1 MQTKSTSYGKKL
13 LALMLSLLMLVSV
26 LPVSAWAAADAKPE
40 KITLV
45 GSSDAL
51 EYEFSR
57 YVEYTAS
64 FENIP
69 LYKVYVPTGTKTV
82 QLYGT
87 VYVNTSSGSSYV
99 SEADFAE
106 WMPGFEYWDPAAVG
120 SSAPYTIETRTG
132 SNQTK
137 NLSYVKTAS
146 GWANGSNSY
155 LLEFVEKDDSPAA
168 PAPVLTADLSTAAVT
183 YTCGDKANAL
193 AVQATGSGT
202 LSYQWQVSTTSA
214 TDGFEDITDATQ
226 SSYTPSTEAPG
237 SFWYRVVVTNT
248 VAGNKPTSV
257 TSAVAPVTVNVPEGM
272 RQVKIIT
279 SQGRGTGMTLT
290 LKDAAGQPVS
300 IPADTSGDYNVY
312 EFLTAPGVYTYEAR
326 DTVRGSEYLLG
337 TGTLTVT
344 EGTGEQT
351 FELYLVYVYAV
362 KSGWTADDFTTEV
375 KAADGTVMTP
385 GKPHQFASYVGY
397 PYLMV
402 PGTYTWSIQPSEAR
416 AAEGYQATQ
425 PARETL
431 KTASGAA
438 LWSATPTQIVN
449 TDFVVP
455 KGAHVVMTG
464 IPSTTYGQ
472 GALVAASA
480 DLTGD
485 DSDVYTFR
493 LVAGSSYIYRA
504 TGDGLVT
511 NASMFKFDGST
522 SRYDLTKTMT
532 GDPKAILRD
541 EKSDA
546 ADIRLN
552 GVDYTGSVA
561 LTVGGMKQLRPLRMF
576 QIANNSSTGMR
587 GSTLEPVFHYTALD
601 VDGTNVVSVDDS
613 GRITANSAGTAIVLV
628 TYDAMYVADSGWY
641 INKNKTFGA
650 IWPENTG
657 VVVVEVGKNAANGPD
672 ANMTINNG
680 DRKVAGN
687 KLDAEADVLYYTN
700 DSGCQYTFQPASG
713 STVTL
718 LRPTLTETAMTY
730 TGGFGTDGVTTK
742 GGDVTLTLTE
752 GKNIV
757 KISKDGADTYQ
768 VITVKK
774 AGVVITNKTDPT
786 RDILPGDTVTV
797 QLTGVYHPANTMANL
812 YNLYAYTS
820 YTDPGSNDTV
830 TGYKNLFQ
838 RHLFDRADGD
848 SCRTVEVKIPADW
861 DADEPYVLTDG
872 VLNFYGNGKDIGSH
886 RNSLPDL
893 STNVPNSYSSF
904 ALGALPDITIPVV
917 KPNTA
922 DVTFSVKDDSGNAIN
937 SCTIQLTNS
946 SNDTVTIHA
955 TAASATRTLASG
967 KWSYV
972 VTKEGYLPAKG
983 TLTVVGGE
991 DQAVNVELP
1000 LVTAI
1005 QVKTLPK
1012 KTVYTEGDT
1021 LNTAGLVV
1029 QAVTKRGT
1037 SALTSDQYTLS
1048 PSLLETVGQQAITVT
1063 FGQLTTTFE
1072 VTVRED
1078 IVTLE
1083 TTLEDGITQ
1092 RNSRMT
1098 FDIFAKDGDG
1108 NKLPANEVT
1117 VLLNGDPVSVNW
1129 DDDTKT
1135 SYTLHFTKEG
1145 ENTVEIKAHKSS
1157 LTYTITYVKAEPG
1170 DVVGKAV
1177 FTVEALSL
1185 GGGYIIEPCY
1195 VDIIEGEN
1203 AAQAL
1208 ARLLEERGFTYSNTG
1223 SLESGFYLS
1232 HIQGD
1237 ALAGIDPTGDSIP
1250 QALREKLEEKNF
1262 DIQTRTDETSLG
1274 EFDYTS
1280 ASGWMYCLK
1289 NVFPNVGFADSYL
1302 SEGDVVRVQFT
1313 VAYGSDIGGGFAMGS
1328 GDSAGY
1334 FDMANK
1340 DALTRRVA
1348 AINAE
1353 IEANPYYLEQNCL
1366 TKAYDAAMDVLT
1378 TLYVSQADV
1387 DAALADLPDPPVGH
1401 QLTSVEKVP
1410 ATCETAGVEAYWKCS
1425 VCGKLFSDA
1434 EGKTETT
1441 LEKLAIPATGHAYG
1455 EPVWKWNDDFTASA
1469 TFTCAN
1475 DTTHVETVNAAVTN
1489 EVTTEATCKA
1499 DGVRTYTAKVT
1510 FEGEEYTDTKT
1521 EVIPATGHAYGA
1533 PVWKWN
1539 DDFTASATFTCD
1551 NDASHVEKV
1560 DATVSSEVTEGSCE
1574 VGGTR
1579 TYTAKVTFEGKEYTD
1594 TKTEVIPA
1602 AGHTLTAV
1610 AEVPATCETAGVKA
1624 HWKCEVCGKLF
1635 SDAGGKT
1642 GTTLEKLAIPAT
1654 GHAYGAPVWKW
1665 NDDFTASATF
1675 TCGNDAS
1682 HVKTVNAAVTNEV
1695 TTAAT
1700 CKADG
1705 VRTYTAKVTF
1715 EGKEYTDTK
1724 TEVIPATGHAYGAPV
1739 WKWNDD
1745 FTASAT
1751 FTCGNDTSHVKN
1763 VTATVTNAVTTE
1775 ATCKADGV
1783 RTYTAK
1789 VTFEGK
1795 EYTDTKTE
1803 TLPATGHAY
1812 GEPVWSWTDGFEAT
1826 ATFTCANNDAH
1837 VKNVTA
1843 TVTNA
1848 VTTEAT
1854 CESTGVRTYTAKVT
1868 FEDKE
1873 YTDTKT
1879 EVIPALGHDYKD
1891 GKCSRCGAEEPT
1903 TPVEPGKPG
1912 EPSQPTQPEKPTT
1925 PDTPATGDSSNMTA
1939 LWVVLAVAGLGIIA
1953 LVVLLVTK
1961 RKSKKD

>member
-51 EYEFSR
+51 DYEFSR

-214 TDGFEDITDATQ
+214 ADGFEDITDATQ

-272 RQVKIIT
+272 RQVKITT
-279 SQGRGTGMTLT
+279 SKGRGTGMTLT

-300 IPADTSGDYNVY
+300 IPADTSGSYAVY
-312 EFLTAPGVYTYEAR
+312 EFLTAPGTYTYEAR

-385 GKPHQFASYVGY
+385 GEPHQFASYVGY
-397 PYLMV
+397 PYLMA
-402 PGTYTWSIQPSEAR
+402 PGTYTWSVQPSEAR
-416 AAEGYQATQ
+416 AAEGYQASQ
-425 PARETL
+425 PTSQKLTGSASWSVTL
-431 KTASGAA
+431 
-438 LWSATPTQIVN
+438 PQIVS

-455 KGAHVVMTG
+455 KGGRVVMHS
-464 IPSTTYGQ
+464 IPATTYGQ

-493 LVAGSSYIYRA
+493 LKAGSSYIYQA

-511 NASMFKFDGST
+511 ATGMFKST
-522 SRYDLTKTMT
+522 GATTRYDLTKTMT

-576 QIANNSSTGMR
+576 QISNSYAAGSR
-587 GSTLEPVFHYTALD
+587 GSTLEPAFHYTALD

-613 GRITANSAGTAIVLV
+613 GRITANSAGTAVVLV
-628 TYDAMYVADSGWY
+628 TYDAMYVTDCGWD

-657 VVVVEVGKNAANGPD
+657 VVVVEVGENAANGPD

-687 KLDAEADVLYYTN
+687 KLDAEADVLYYTG
-700 DSGCQYTFQPASG
+700 DDGCQYTFRPAAG

-812 YNLYAYTS
+812 YSLFAYVS
-820 YTDPGSNDTV
+820 YTDPGSSATV
-830 TGYKNLFQ
+830 TGDKYFYQ

-861 DADEPYVLTDG
+861 DADEPYVLTNG
-872 VLNFYGNGKDIGSH
+872 VLSFYGNGKDIGSH

-893 STNVPNSYSSF
+893 STSVPNSYSSF
-904 ALGALPDITIPVV
+904 KLGALPDITIPVV

-946 SNDTVTIHA
+946 RNDTVTINA

-967 KWSYV
+967 EWSYV

-1048 PSLLETVGQQAITVT
+1048 PTLLETVGQQTITVT
-1063 FGQLTTTFE
+1063 FGQLTATFE

-1098 FDIFAKDGDG
+1098 FDVFAKDGDG

-1145 ENTVEIKAHKSS
+1145 ENTVVVKAHKSS
-1157 LTYTITYVKAEPG
+1157 VTYTITYVKAEPG

-1208 ARLLEERGFTYSNTG
+1208 ARLLEEKGFTYDNTG

-1237 ALAGIDPTGDSIP
+1237 ALADIDPTGDSIP
-1250 QALREKLEEKNF
+1250 QALREKLEEKGF
-1262 DIQTRTDETSLG
+1262 DIQTRTDESSLG

-1280 ASGWMYCLK
+1280 GSGWMYCQK

-1313 VAYGSDIGGGFAMGS
+1313 LALGSDIGGGYAMGT
-1328 GDSAGY
+1328 GGSAGY
-1334 FDMANK
+1334 YEVANK

-1366 TKAYDAAMDVLT
+1366 TNAYGAAMDVLT

-1401 QLTSVEKVP
+1401 QLTAVEKVP

-1455 EPVWKWNDDFTASA
+1455 
-1469 TFTCAN
+1469 
-1475 DTTHVETVNAAVTN
+1475 
-1489 EVTTEATCKA
+1489 
-1499 DGVRTYTAKVT
+1499 
-1510 FEGEEYTDTKT
+1510 
-1521 EVIPATGHAYGA
+1521 
-1533 PVWKWN
+1533 
-1539 DDFTASATFTCD
+1539 
-1551 NDASHVEKV
+1551 
-1560 DATVSSEVTEGSCE
+1560 
-1574 VGGTR
+1574 
-1579 TYTAKVTFEGKEYTD
+1579 
-1594 TKTEVIPA
+1594 
-1602 AGHTLTAV
+1602 
-1610 AEVPATCETAGVKA
+1610 
-1624 HWKCEVCGKLF
+1624 
-1635 SDAGGKT
+1635 
-1642 GTTLEKLAIPAT
+1642 
-1654 GHAYGAPVWKW
+1654 
-1665 NDDFTASATF
+1665 
-1675 TCGNDAS
+1675 
-1682 HVKTVNAAVTNEV
+1682 
-1695 TTAAT
+1695 
-1700 CKADG
+1700 
-1705 VRTYTAKVTF
+1705 
-1715 EGKEYTDTK
+1715 
-1724 TEVIPATGHAYGAPV
+1724 APV

-1751 FTCGNDTSHVKN
+1751 FTCGNDTSHVETVN
-1763 VTATVTNAVTTE
+1763 AAVTNEVTTA
-1775 ATCKADGV
+1775 ATCEVDGV

-1812 GEPVWSWTDGFEAT
+1812 GEPVWKWNDDFTAS
-1826 ATFTCANNDAH
+1826 ATFTCANDATH
-1837 VKNVTA
+1837 VETVNA
-1843 TVTNA
+1843 AVTNE

-1854 CESTGVRTYTAKVT
+1854 CEADGVRTYTAKVT
-1868 FEDKE
+1868 FEGKE

-1879 EVIPALGHDYKD
+1879 EVISATGHAYGTPVWKWNDDFTASATFTCGNDTSHVETVNATVTNEVTTEATCEVDGVRTYTAKVTFEGKDYTDTKTETLPATGHAYGEPVWSWTDGFKATATFTCANNAAHVENVTAIVTNEVTTAATCEADGVRTYTAKVTFEGKEYTDTKTEVIPATGHDTELVGAKDATCTEDGYTGDEVCKVCQTVVKQGEVIPALGHDYKD

-1903 TPVEPGKPG
+1903 TPVEPGKP
-1912 EPSQPTQPEKPTT
+1912 
-1925 PDTPATGDSSNMTA
+1925 ATGDSSTLVLWLA
-1939 LWVVLAVAGLGIIA
+1939 LLAVSGMA
-1953 LVVLLVTK
+1953 VTVIPSRKK
-1961 RKSKKD
+1961 RSR

>member
-26 LPVSAWAAADAKPE
+26 LPVSAWAAANAKPE

-51 EYEFSR
+51 EYEFVD
-57 YVEYTAS
+57 YLTFAWEDL
-64 FENIP
+64 P
-69 LYKVYVPTGTKTV
+69 HYKVYVPAGTKTV

-87 VYVNTSSGSSYV
+87 VYLDKAGSSGSGYTQKDGLNDWPPPV
-99 SEADFAE
+99 DYWTADQ
-106 WMPGFEYWDPAAVG
+106 VG
-120 SSAPYTIETRTG
+120 SSSPYTIETRTSG
-132 SNQTK
+132 YER
-137 NLSYVKTAS
+137 NLSLVKT
-146 GWANGSNSY
+146 SNY
-155 LLEFVEKDDSPAA
+155 ATTNTAYILEFVEKDDSPAA
-168 PAPVLTADLSTAAVT
+168 PAPVLAADLSTVAVT

-214 TDGFEDITDATQ
+214 ADGFEDITDATQ

-272 RQVKIIT
+272 RQVKITT

-290 LKDAAGQPVS
+290 LKDAAGQPVA
-300 IPADTSGDYNVY
+300 IPADTSGSYAVY
-312 EFLTAPGVYTYEAR
+312 EFLTAPGTYTYEAR

-362 KSGWTADDFTTEV
+362 KDGWTADDFTTEV

-385 GKPHQFASYVGY
+385 GEPHQFASYVGY

-416 AAEGYQATQ
+416 AAEGYQATR
-425 PARETL
+425 PASQKL
-431 KTASGAA
+431 KAASGAA

-455 KGAHVVMTG
+455 KGAHVVMTD

-472 GALVAASA
+472 GMLIPGDA

-493 LVAGSSYIYRA
+493 LVAGNSYIYRA

-511 NASMFKFDGST
+511 NASMFKST
-522 SRYDLTKTMT
+522 GATTRYDLTKTMT
-532 GDPKAILRD
+532 GDPKVILRD

-576 QIANNSSTGMR
+576 QIANNSYTGTR

-628 TYDAMYVADSGWY
+628 TYDAMYVADSGWS

-657 VVVVEVGKNAANGPD
+657 VVVVEVGKNAAAGPD

-687 KLDAEADVLYYTN
+687 KLDAEADVLYYTG
-700 DSGCQYTFQPASG
+700 DDGCQYTFRPAAG

-742 GGDVTLTLTE
+742 DGDVTLTLTE

-812 YNLYAYTS
+812 YCLYAYVS
-820 YTDPGSNDTV
+820 YTDPGSDDTV
-830 TGYKNLFQ
+830 TGYKDLFQ
-838 RHLFDRADGD
+838 RHLFDRADGND
-848 SCRTVEVKIPADW
+848 CRTVEVKIPADW

-893 STNVPNSYSSF
+893 STNVPNSYRSF

-967 KWSYV
+967 EWSYV

-1029 QAVTKRGT
+1029 QAVTKHGT
-1037 SALTSDQYTLS
+1037 SALTSGQYTLS
-1048 PSLLETVGQQAITVT
+1048 PTLLETVGQQTITVT
-1063 FGQLTTTFE
+1063 FGQLTATFE

-1098 FDIFAKDGDG
+1098 FDVFAKDGDG

-1145 ENTVEIKAHKSS
+1145 ENTVVVKAHKSS
-1157 LTYTITYVKAEPG
+1157 VTYTITYVKAEPG

-1208 ARLLEERGFTYSNTG
+1208 ARLLEEKGFTYDNTG

-1237 ALAGIDPTGDSIP
+1237 ALADIDPTGDSIP
-1250 QALREKLEEKNF
+1250 QALREKLEEKGF

-1280 ASGWMYCLK
+1280 GSGWMYCLK

-1313 VAYGSDIGGGFAMGS
+1313 LALGSDIGGGYAMGT
-1328 GDSAGY
+1328 GGSAGY
-1334 FDMANK
+1334 YEVANK

-1401 QLTSVEKVP
+1401 QLTAVEKVP
-1410 ATCETAGVEAYWKCS
+1410 ATCETAGVEAYWKCN

-1434 EGKTETT
+1434 EGKTE
-1441 LEKLAIPATGHAYG
+1441 
-1455 EPVWKWNDDFTASA
+1455 
-1469 TFTCAN
+1469 
-1475 DTTHVETVNAAVTN
+1475 
-1489 EVTTEATCKA
+1489 
-1499 DGVRTYTAKVT
+1499 
-1510 FEGEEYTDTKT
+1510 
-1521 EVIPATGHAYGA
+1521 
-1533 PVWKWN
+1533 
-1539 DDFTASATFTCD
+1539 
-1551 NDASHVEKV
+1551 
-1560 DATVSSEVTEGSCE
+1560 
-1574 VGGTR
+1574 
-1579 TYTAKVTFEGKEYTD
+1579 
-1594 TKTEVIPA
+1594 
-1602 AGHTLTAV
+1602 
-1610 AEVPATCETAGVKA
+1610 
-1624 HWKCEVCGKLF
+1624 
-1635 SDAGGKT
+1635 
-1642 GTTLEKLAIPAT
+1642 TTLEKLAIPAT

-1682 HVKTVNAAVTNEV
+1682 HVETVNATVTNAVTTEATCKADGVRTYTAKVTFEDKEYTDTKTEVIPATGHTYGAPVWKWNDDFTASATFTCSNDASHVETVNAAVTNEV
-1695 TTAAT
+1695 TTKATCEVDGVRTYTAKVTFEGKEYTDTKTETIAAIGHAYGEPVWKWNDDFKATATFTCANNASHVETVNAAVTNEVTTEATCKADGVRTYTAKVTFEGKEYTDAKMETIAATGHAYGAPVWKWNDDFTASATFTCGNDASHVETVNATVTNEVTTEATCEVDGVRTYTAKVTFEGKEYTDTKTETLPATGHAYGAPVWKWNDDFTASATFTCGNDASHVETVNAAVTNEVTTEAT

-1724 TEVIPATGHAYGAPV
+1724 TEVIPATSHDTELVGA
-1739 WKWNDD
+1739 KD
-1745 FTASAT
+1745 
-1751 FTCGNDTSHVKN
+1751 
-1763 VTATVTNAVTTE
+1763 
-1775 ATCKADGV
+1775 ATCTEDG
-1783 RTYTAK
+1783 YTGDEVCK
-1789 VTFEGK
+1789 ICQTV
-1795 EYTDTKTE
+1795 
-1803 TLPATGHAY
+1803 
-1812 GEPVWSWTDGFEAT
+1812 
-1826 ATFTCANNDAH
+1826 
-1837 VKNVTA
+1837 VKQ
-1843 TVTNA
+1843 
-1848 VTTEAT
+1848 
-1854 CESTGVRTYTAKVT
+1854 G
-1868 FEDKE
+1868 
-1873 YTDTKT
+1873 

-1903 TPVEPGKPG
+1903 TPVEPGKP
-1912 EPSQPTQPEKPTT
+1912 
-1925 PDTPATGDSSNMTA
+1925 ATGDSSTLVLWLA
-1939 LWVVLAVAGLGIIA
+1939 LLAISGMA
-1953 LVVLLVTK
+1953 VTVIPSRKK
-1961 RKSKKD
+1961 RSR

>member
-51 EYEFSR
+51 EYEFVD
-57 YVEYTAS
+57 YLTFAWED
-64 FENIP
+64 IP
-69 LYKVYVPTGTKTV
+69 HYKVTVPAGTKKV

-87 VYVNTSSGSSYV
+87 VYLDKASSSGSGYTQKDGLNDWPPPVDYWS
-99 SEADFAE
+99 ADE
-106 WMPGFEYWDPAAVG
+106 VG
-120 SSAPYTIETRTG
+120 SSAPYTIETRTSG
-132 SNQTK
+132 YEK
-137 NLSYVKTAS
+137 NLSLVKTR
-146 GWANGSNSY
+146 SY
-155 LLEFVEKDDSPAA
+155 ADTSSAYILEFVEKDDSPAA

-183 YTCGDKANAL
+183 YTCGDTANAL

-214 TDGFEDITDATQ
+214 ADGFEDITDATQ

-237 SFWYRVVVTNT
+237 SFWYRVVVTNA

-472 GALVAASA
+472 GTLIPGDA

-522 SRYDLTKTMT
+522 RRYDLTKTMT

-628 TYDAMYVADSGWY
+628 TYDAMYVADSGWS

-687 KLDAEADVLYYTN
+687 KLDAEADVLYYTD

-768 VITVKK
+768 VITAKK

-812 YNLYAYTS
+812 YNLYAYAS

-838 RHLFDRADGD
+838 RHLFDRADGND
-848 SCRTVEVKIPADW
+848 CRTVEVKIPADW

-893 STNVPNSYSSF
+893 STNVPYIGSYSSF

-922 DVTFSVKDDSGNAIN
+922 DVTFSMKDDSGNAID

-946 SNDTVTIHA
+946 SNDTVTINA

-991 DQAVNVELP
+991 DQAVNVELS

-1029 QAVTKRGT
+1029 QAVTRNGAST
-1037 SALTSDQYTLS
+1037 LSADQYTLS
-1048 PSLLETVGQQAITVT
+1048 PTLLETVGQQTITVT

-1098 FDIFAKDGDG
+1098 FDVFAKDGDG
-1108 NKLPANEVT
+1108 NKLPASEVT

-1145 ENTVEIKAHKSS
+1145 INTVVVKAHKAS

-1250 QALREKLEEKNF
+1250 QALREKLEEKSF

-1280 ASGWMYCLK
+1280 GSGWMYCLK

-1313 VAYGSDIGGGFAMGS
+1313 LAYGSDIGGGYAMGT
-1328 GDSAGY
+1328 GGSAGY
-1334 FDMANK
+1334 YEVANK

-1353 IEANPYYLEQNCL
+1353 IEKDAYYLEKNCL

-1401 QLTSVEKVP
+1401 KLTAVEKVP

-1441 LEKLAIPATGHAYG
+1441 LEKLAIPATGH
-1455 EPVWKWNDDFTASA
+1455 T
-1469 TFTCAN
+1469 
-1475 DTTHVETVNAAVTN
+1475 
-1489 EVTTEATCKA
+1489 
-1499 DGVRTYTAKVT
+1499 
-1510 FEGEEYTDTKT
+1510 
-1521 EVIPATGHAYGA
+1521 YGA

-1539 DDFTASATFTCD
+1539 DDFT
-1551 NDASHVEKV
+1551 
-1560 DATVSSEVTEGSCE
+1560 VT
-1574 VGGTR
+1574 
-1579 TYTAKVTFEGKEYTD
+1579 
-1594 TKTEVIPA
+1594 
-1602 AGHTLTAV
+1602 
-1610 AEVPATCETAGVKA
+1610 
-1624 HWKCEVCGKLF
+1624 
-1635 SDAGGKT
+1635 
-1642 GTTLEKLAIPAT
+1642 
-1654 GHAYGAPVWKW
+1654 
-1665 NDDFTASATF
+1665 ATF

-1682 HVKTVNAAVTNEV
+1682 HVKTVNATVTNE
-1695 TTAAT
+1695 
-1700 CKADG
+1700 
-1705 VRTYTAKVTF
+1705 
-1715 EGKEYTDTK
+1715 
-1724 TEVIPATGHAYGAPV
+1724 
-1739 WKWNDD
+1739 
-1745 FTASAT
+1745 
-1751 FTCGNDTSHVKN
+1751 
-1763 VTATVTNAVTTE
+1763 
-1775 ATCKADGV
+1775 
-1783 RTYTAK
+1783 
-1789 VTFEGK
+1789 
-1795 EYTDTKTE
+1795 
-1803 TLPATGHAY
+1803 
-1812 GEPVWSWTDGFEAT
+1812 
-1826 ATFTCANNDAH
+1826 
-1837 VKNVTA
+1837 
-1843 TVTNA
+1843 

-1868 FEDKE
+1868 FDGKD

-1912 EPSQPTQPEKPTT
+1912 DSGKPTTPEKPAEPSQPT
-1925 PDTPATGDSSNMTA
+1925 TPATGDSSNMTA

-1961 RKSKKD
+1961 RKNKKD

>member
-51 EYEFSR
+51 EYEFVD
-57 YVEYTAS
+57 YLTFAWED
-64 FENIP
+64 IP
-69 LYKVYVPTGTKTV
+69 HYKVTVPAGTKTV

-87 VYVNTSSGSSYV
+87 VYLDKASSSGSGYTQKDGLNDWPPPVDYWS
-99 SEADFAE
+99 ADE
-106 WMPGFEYWDPAAVG
+106 VG
-120 SSAPYTIETRTG
+120 SSAPYTIETRTSG
-132 SNQTK
+132 YEK
-137 NLSYVKTAS
+137 NLSLVKTR
-146 GWANGSNSY
+146 SY
-155 LLEFVEKDDSPAA
+155 ADTSSAYILEFVEKDDSPAA

-183 YTCGDKANAL
+183 YTCGDTANAL

-214 TDGFEDITDATQ
+214 ADGFEDITDATQ

-300 IPADTSGDYNVY
+300 IPADTSGDYTVY

-385 GKPHQFASYVGY
+385 GQPHQFASYVGY

-576 QIANNSSTGMR
+576 QIANNSSTGMK

-628 TYDAMYVADSGWY
+628 TYDAMYVADSGWS

-657 VVVVEVGKNAANGPD
+657 VVVVEVGKNAATGPD

-812 YNLYAYTS
+812 YNLYAYAS

-838 RHLFDRADGD
+838 RHLFDRADGND
-848 SCRTVEVKIPADW
+848 CRTVEVKIPANW

-893 STNVPNSYSSF
+893 STNVPYIGSYSSF

-922 DVTFSVKDDSGNAIN
+922 DVTFSVKDDSGNAID

-946 SNDTVTIHA
+946 SNDTVTINA

-1029 QAVTKRGT
+1029 QAVTRNGAST
-1037 SALTSDQYTLS
+1037 LSADQYTLS
-1048 PSLLETVGQQAITVT
+1048 PTLLETVGQQAITVT

-1098 FDIFAKDGDG
+1098 FDVFAKDGDG
-1108 NKLPANEVT
+1108 NKLPASEVT

-1145 ENTVEIKAHKSS
+1145 INTVVVKAHKSS

-1401 QLTSVEKVP
+1401 QLTAVEKVP

-1469 TFTCAN
+1469 TFTC
-1475 DTTHVETVNAAVTN
+1475 
-1489 EVTTEATCKA
+1489 
-1499 DGVRTYTAKVT
+1499 
-1510 FEGEEYTDTKT
+1510 
-1521 EVIPATGHAYGA
+1521 
-1533 PVWKWN
+1533 
-1539 DDFTASATFTCD
+1539 
-1551 NDASHVEKV
+1551 
-1560 DATVSSEVTEGSCE
+1560 
-1574 VGGTR
+1574 
-1579 TYTAKVTFEGKEYTD
+1579 
-1594 TKTEVIPA
+1594 
-1602 AGHTLTAV
+1602 
-1610 AEVPATCETAGVKA
+1610 
-1624 HWKCEVCGKLF
+1624 
-1635 SDAGGKT
+1635 
-1642 GTTLEKLAIPAT
+1642 
-1654 GHAYGAPVWKW
+1654 
-1665 NDDFTASATF
+1665 
-1675 TCGNDAS
+1675 GNDAS
-1682 HVKTVNAAVTNEV
+1682 HVKNVTAEVTSAVTTPAACE
-1695 TTAAT
+1695 TT
-1700 CKADG
+1700 G

-1739 WKWNDD
+1739 WKWTDD
-1745 FTASAT
+1745 FKATAT
-1751 FTCGNDTSHVKN
+1751 FTCTNDATHVEN
-1763 VTATVTNAVTTE
+1763 VTAEVTSAVTTE

-1795 EYTDTKTE
+1795 EYTSSKTE
-1803 TLPATGHAY
+1803 VIPATGHAY
-1812 GEPVWSWTDGFEAT
+1812 GEPVWKWNDDFTAS
-1826 ATFTCANNDAH
+1826 ATFTCGNDASH

-1843 TVTNA
+1843 EVTSA
-1848 VTTEAT
+1848 VTTPAACEAD
-1854 CESTGVRTYTAKVT
+1854 GVRTYTAKVT

-1879 EVIPALGHDYKD
+1879 EVIPATSHDTELVGAKDVTCTEDGYTGDEVCKVCGVTVKQGEVLPALGHDYKD

-1903 TPVEPGKPG
+1903 TPVEPGKP
-1912 EPSQPTQPEKPTT
+1912 
-1925 PDTPATGDSSNMTA
+1925 ATGDSSTLVLWLA
-1939 LWVVLAVAGLGIIA
+1939 LLAVSGMA
-1953 LVVLLVTK
+1953 VTVIPSRKK
-1961 RKSKKD
+1961 RSR

>member
-51 EYEFSR
+51 EYEFVD
-57 YVEYTAS
+57 YLTFAWEDL
-64 FENIP
+64 P
-69 LYKVYVPTGTKTV
+69 HYKVYVPAGTKTV

-87 VYVNTSSGSSYV
+87 VYLDKAGSSGSGYTQKDGLNDWPPPV
-99 SEADFAE
+99 DYWTADQ
-106 WMPGFEYWDPAAVG
+106 VG
-120 SSAPYTIETRTG
+120 SSSPYTIETRTSG
-132 SNQTK
+132 YER
-137 NLSYVKTAS
+137 NLSLVKT
-146 GWANGSNSY
+146 SNY
-155 LLEFVEKDDSPAA
+155 ATTNTAYILEFVEKDDSPAA

-214 TDGFEDITDATQ
+214 ADGFEDITDATQ

-272 RQVKIIT
+272 RQVKITT
-279 SQGRGTGMTLT
+279 SKGRGTGMTLT
-290 LKDAAGQPVS
+290 LKDAAGQPVA
-300 IPADTSGDYNVY
+300 IPADTSGDYTVY

-362 KSGWTADDFTTEV
+362 KDGWTADDFTTEV

-385 GKPHQFASYVGY
+385 GEPHQFASYVGY

-416 AAEGYQATQ
+416 AAEGYQATR
-425 PARETL
+425 PASQKL
-431 KTASGAA
+431 KAASGSA

-455 KGAHVVMTG
+455 KGAHVVMTD

-472 GALVAASA
+472 GMLIPGDA

-493 LVAGSSYIYRA
+493 LVAGNSYIYRA

-511 NASMFKFDGST
+511 NASMFKST
-522 SRYDLTKTMT
+522 GATTRYDLTKTMT
-532 GDPKAILRD
+532 GDPKVILRD

-576 QIANNSSTGMR
+576 QIANNSYTGMK

-628 TYDAMYVADSGWY
+628 TYDAMYVADSGWS

-657 VVVVEVGKNAANGPD
+657 VVVVEVGKNAAAGPD

-680 DRKVAGN
+680 ARKVAGN
-687 KLDAEADVLYYTN
+687 KLDAEADVLYYTGDN
-700 DSGCQYTFQPASG
+700 GCQYTFRPAAG

-768 VITVKK
+768 VITAKK

-812 YNLYAYTS
+812 YCLYAYVS
-820 YTDPGSNDTV
+820 YTDPGSDDTV
-830 TGYKNLFQ
+830 TGYKDLFQ
-838 RHLFDRADGD
+838 RHLFDRADGND
-848 SCRTVEVKIPADW
+848 CRTVEVKIPADW

-893 STNVPNSYSSF
+893 STNVPYIGSYSSF

-922 DVTFSVKDDSGNAIN
+922 DVTFSMKDDSGNAID

-946 SNDTVTIHA
+946 SNDTVTINA

-1029 QAVTKRGT
+1029 QAVTRNGAST
-1037 SALTSDQYTLS
+1037 LSADQYTLS
-1048 PSLLETVGQQAITVT
+1048 PTLLKTVGQQAITVT

-1098 FDIFAKDGDG
+1098 FDVFAKDGDG
-1108 NKLPANEVT
+1108 NKLPASEVT

-1145 ENTVEIKAHKSS
+1145 VNTVVVKAHKSS

-1401 QLTSVEKVP
+1401 QLTAVEKVP

-1469 TFTCAN
+1469 TFTC
-1475 DTTHVETVNAAVTN
+1475 
-1489 EVTTEATCKA
+1489 
-1499 DGVRTYTAKVT
+1499 
-1510 FEGEEYTDTKT
+1510 
-1521 EVIPATGHAYGA
+1521 
-1533 PVWKWN
+1533 
-1539 DDFTASATFTCD
+1539 
-1551 NDASHVEKV
+1551 
-1560 DATVSSEVTEGSCE
+1560 
-1574 VGGTR
+1574 
-1579 TYTAKVTFEGKEYTD
+1579 
-1594 TKTEVIPA
+1594 
-1602 AGHTLTAV
+1602 
-1610 AEVPATCETAGVKA
+1610 
-1624 HWKCEVCGKLF
+1624 
-1635 SDAGGKT
+1635 
-1642 GTTLEKLAIPAT
+1642 
-1654 GHAYGAPVWKW
+1654 
-1665 NDDFTASATF
+1665 
-1675 TCGNDAS
+1675 GNDAS
-1682 HVKTVNAAVTNEV
+1682 HVKNVTAEVTSAVTTPAACE
-1695 TTAAT
+1695 TT
-1700 CKADG
+1700 G

-1739 WKWNDD
+1739 WKWTDD
-1745 FTASAT
+1745 FKATAT
-1751 FTCGNDTSHVKN
+1751 FTCTNDATHVEN
-1763 VTATVTNAVTTE
+1763 VTAEVTSAVTTE

-1795 EYTDTKTE
+1795 EYTSSKTE
-1803 TLPATGHAY
+1803 VIPATGHAY
-1812 GEPVWSWTDGFEAT
+1812 GEPVWKWNDDFTAS
-1826 ATFTCANNDAH
+1826 ATFTCGNDASH

-1843 TVTNA
+1843 EVTSA
-1848 VTTEAT
+1848 VTTPAACEAD
-1854 CESTGVRTYTAKVT
+1854 GVRTYTAKVT

-1879 EVIPALGHDYKD
+1879 EVIPATSHDTELVGAKDVTCTEDGYTGDEVCKVCGVTVKQGEVIPALGHDYKD

-1903 TPVEPGKPG
+1903 TPVEPGKP
-1912 EPSQPTQPEKPTT
+1912 
-1925 PDTPATGDSSNMTA
+1925 ATGDSSTLVLWLA
-1939 LWVVLAVAGLGIIA
+1939 LLAVSGMA
-1953 LVVLLVTK
+1953 VTVIPSRKK
-1961 RKSKKD
+1961 RSR

>member
-1 MQTKSTSYGKKL
+1 MQTKSTSHGKKL

-51 EYEFSR
+51 EYEFVD
-57 YVEYTAS
+57 YLTFAWED
-64 FENIP
+64 IP
-69 LYKVYVPTGTKTV
+69 HYKVTVPTGTKTV

-87 VYVNTSSGSSYV
+87 VYLDKAGSSGSGYTQEDGLNDWPAPVDYWS
-99 SEADFAE
+99 ADE
-106 WMPGFEYWDPAAVG
+106 VG
-120 SSAPYTIETRTG
+120 SSAPYTIETRTSG
-132 SNQTK
+132 YEK
-137 NLSYVKTAS
+137 NLSLVKTR
-146 GWANGSNSY
+146 SY
-155 LLEFVEKDDSPAA
+155 ADTSSAYILEFVERDDSPAA

-183 YTCGDKANAL
+183 YTCGDRANAL

-214 TDGFEDITDATQ
+214 ADGFEDITDATQ

-257 TSAVAPVTVNVPEGM
+257 TSAVAPVTVNIPEGM

-300 IPADTSGDYNVY
+300 IPADTSGDYTVY

-402 PGTYTWSIQPSEAR
+402 PGTYTWSIQPSEAK

-576 QIANNSSTGMR
+576 QIANNSSTGMK

-628 TYDAMYVADSGWY
+628 TYDAMYVADSGWS

-657 VVVVEVGKNAANGPD
+657 VVVVEVGKNAAAGPD

-687 KLDAEADVLYYTN
+687 KLDAEADVLYYTD
-700 DSGCQYTFQPASG
+700 DSGCQYTFRPAAG

-812 YNLYAYTS
+812 YNLYAYAS
-820 YTDPGSNDTV
+820 YTDPGSDDTV
-830 TGYKNLFQ
+830 TGYKNFSQ
-838 RHLFDRADGD
+838 RHLFDRADGND
-848 SCRTVEVKIPADW
+848 CRTVEVKIPAGW
-861 DADEPYVLTDG
+861 DADKPYVLTDG
-872 VLNFYGNGKDIGSH
+872 VLNFHGNGKDIGSH
-886 RNSLPDL
+886 RNSLPNL
-893 STNVPNSYSSF
+893 STNVPYIGSYSSF

-922 DVTFSVKDDSGNAIN
+922 DVTFSMKDDSGNAID

-946 SNDTVTIHA
+946 SNDTVTINA

-1037 SALTSDQYTLS
+1037 SALTADQYTLS
-1048 PSLLETVGQQAITVT
+1048 PTLLETVGQQTITVT

-1098 FDIFAKDGDG
+1098 FDVFAKDGDG
-1108 NKLPANEVT
+1108 NKLPASEVT

-1145 ENTVEIKAHKSS
+1145 VNTVVVKAHKSS

-1401 QLTSVEKVP
+1401 QLTAVEKVP
-1410 ATCETAGVEAYWKCS
+1410 ATCETAGVEAYWKCN

-1469 TFTCAN
+1469 TFTCGN
-1475 DTTHVETVNAAVTN
+1475 DTSHVEKVNATVTN
-1489 EVTTEATCKA
+1489 EVTTEATCEA
-1499 DGVRTYTAKVT
+1499 DGV
-1510 FEGEEYTDTKT
+1510 
-1521 EVIPATGHAYGA
+1521 
-1533 PVWKWN
+1533 
-1539 DDFTASATFTCD
+1539 
-1551 NDASHVEKV
+1551 
-1560 DATVSSEVTEGSCE
+1560 
-1574 VGGTR
+1574 R

-1602 AGHTLTAV
+1602 T
-1610 AEVPATCETAGVKA
+1610 
-1624 HWKCEVCGKLF
+1624 
-1635 SDAGGKT
+1635 D
-1642 GTTLEKLAIPAT
+1642 
-1654 GHAYGAPVWKW
+1654 HAYGEPVWKW

-1675 TCGNDAS
+1675 TCGN
-1682 HVKTVNAAVTNEV
+1682 NAAHVENVTAEV
-1695 TTAAT
+1695 TSAVTTPAACET
-1700 CKADG
+1700 TG

-1724 TEVIPATGHAYGAPV
+1724 TEVIPATGHAYGEPV

-1763 VTATVTNAVTTE
+1763 VTAEVTSAVTTPAACE
-1775 ATCKADGV
+1775 TTGV

-1789 VTFEGK
+1789 VTFEG
-1795 EYTDTKTE
+1795 EDHTDTKTE
-1803 TLPATGHAY
+1803 VIPATDH
-1812 GEPVWSWTDGFEAT
+1812 D
-1826 ATFTCANNDAH
+1826 
-1837 VKNVTA
+1837 
-1843 TVTNA
+1843 
-1848 VTTEAT
+1848 TELVGAKDAT
-1854 CESTGVRTYTAKVT
+1854 CTEDGYTGNEVCKVCQT
-1868 FEDKE
+1868 VVKQG
-1873 YTDTKT
+1873 

-1903 TPVEPGKPG
+1903 TPVEPGKP
-1912 EPSQPTQPEKPTT
+1912 
-1925 PDTPATGDSSNMTA
+1925 ATGDSSTLVLWLA
-1939 LWVVLAVAGLGIIA
+1939 LLAISGMA
-1953 LVVLLVTK
+1953 VTVIPSRKK
-1961 RKSKKD
+1961 RSR

>member
-51 EYEFSR
+51 EYEFVD
-57 YVEYTAS
+57 YLTFAWED
-64 FENIP
+64 IP
-69 LYKVYVPTGTKTV
+69 HYKVTVPAGTKTV

-87 VYVNTSSGSSYV
+87 VYLDKAGSSGSGYTQEDGLNDWPPPVDYWS
-99 SEADFAE
+99 ADE
-106 WMPGFEYWDPAAVG
+106 VG
-120 SSAPYTIETRTG
+120 SSAPYTIETRTSG
-132 SNQTK
+132 YEK
-137 NLSYVKTAS
+137 NLSLVKTR
-146 GWANGSNSY
+146 SY
-155 LLEFVEKDDSPAA
+155 ADTSSAYILEFVEKDDSPAA
-168 PAPVLTADLSTAAVT
+168 PAPVLTADLSTAAIT
-183 YTCGDKANAL
+183 YTCGDTANAL

-214 TDGFEDITDATQ
+214 TDGFENITDATQ

-300 IPADTSGDYNVY
+300 IPADTSGSYAVY

-385 GKPHQFASYVGY
+385 GQPHQFASYVGY

-657 VVVVEVGKNAANGPD
+657 VVVVEVGENAAAGPD

-687 KLDAEADVLYYTN
+687 KLDAEADVLYYTG
-700 DSGCQYTFQPASG
+700 DDGCQYTFRPAAG

-812 YNLYAYTS
+812 YNLYAYVS
-820 YTDPGSNDTV
+820 YTDPGSDDTV

-838 RHLFDRADGD
+838 RHLFDRADGND
-848 SCRTVEVKIPADW
+848 CRTVEVKIPADW
-861 DADEPYVLTDG
+861 DADKPYVLTDG

-893 STNVPNSYSSF
+893 STNVPFIGSYSSF

-946 SNDTVTIHA
+946 SNDTVTINA

-1029 QAVTKRGT
+1029 QAVTRNGAST
-1037 SALTSDQYTLS
+1037 LSADQYTLS
-1048 PSLLETVGQQAITVT
+1048 PTLLETVGQQTITVT
-1063 FGQLTTTFE
+1063 FGQLTATFE

-1098 FDIFAKDGDG
+1098 FDVFAKDGDG
-1108 NKLPANEVT
+1108 KKLPANEVT

-1145 ENTVEIKAHKSS
+1145 VNTVEIKAHKASV
-1157 LTYTITYVKAEPG
+1157 TYTITYVKAEPG

-1401 QLTSVEKVP
+1401 KLTAVEKVP

-1441 LEKLAIPATGHAYG
+1441 LEKLAIPATGHTYGAPVWKWNDDFTASATFTCTNDPSHVKNVTATVTNAVTTEATCESTGVRTYTAKVTFDGKDYTDTKTETLPATGHAYG

-1469 TFTCAN
+1469 TFTC
-1475 DTTHVETVNAAVTN
+1475 
-1489 EVTTEATCKA
+1489 
-1499 DGVRTYTAKVT
+1499 G
-1510 FEGEEYTDTKT
+1510 
-1521 EVIPATGHAYGA
+1521 
-1533 PVWKWN
+1533 N
-1539 DDFTASATFTCD
+1539 DD
-1551 NDASHVEKV
+1551 
-1560 DATVSSEVTEGSCE
+1560 
-1574 VGGTR
+1574 
-1579 TYTAKVTFEGKEYTD
+1579 
-1594 TKTEVIPA
+1594 
-1602 AGHTLTAV
+1602 
-1610 AEVPATCETAGVKA
+1610 
-1624 HWKCEVCGKLF
+1624 
-1635 SDAGGKT
+1635 
-1642 GTTLEKLAIPAT
+1642 
-1654 GHAYGAPVWKW
+1654 
-1665 NDDFTASATF
+1665 
-1675 TCGNDAS
+1675 S
-1682 HVKTVNAAVTNEV
+1682 HVKNVTATVTNEV

-1700 CKADG
+1700 CEADG

-1724 TEVIPATGHAYGAPV
+1724 TEVIPATGHAYGEPV

-1751 FTCGNDTSHVKN
+1751 FTCGNDDSHVKN
-1763 VTATVTNAVTTE
+1763 VTATVTNEVTTA
-1775 ATCKADGV
+1775 ATCEADGV

-1803 TLPATGHAY
+1803 TLPATSH
-1812 GEPVWSWTDGFEAT
+1812 D
-1826 ATFTCANNDAH
+1826 
-1837 VKNVTA
+1837 
-1843 TVTNA
+1843 
-1848 VTTEAT
+1848 TELVGAKDAT
-1854 CESTGVRTYTAKVT
+1854 CTEDGYTGNEVCKVCQT
-1868 FEDKE
+1868 VVKQG
-1873 YTDTKT
+1873 

-1903 TPVEPGKPG
+1903 TPGK
-1912 EPSQPTQPEKPTT
+1912 
-1925 PDTPATGDSSNMTA
+1925 PATGDSSTLVLWLA
-1939 LWVVLAVAGLGIIA
+1939 LLAVSGMA
-1953 LVVLLVTK
+1953 VTVIPSRKK
-1961 RKSKKD
+1961 RSR

>member
-51 EYEFSR
+51 EYEFVD
-57 YVEYTAS
+57 YLTFAWED
-64 FENIP
+64 IP
-69 LYKVYVPTGTKTV
+69 HYKVTVPAGTKTV

-87 VYVNTSSGSSYV
+87 VYLDKASSSGSGYTQKDGLNDWPPPVDYWS
-99 SEADFAE
+99 ADE
-106 WMPGFEYWDPAAVG
+106 VG
-120 SSAPYTIETRTG
+120 SSAPYTIETRTSG
-132 SNQTK
+132 YEK
-137 NLSYVKTAS
+137 NLSLVKTR
-146 GWANGSNSY
+146 SY
-155 LLEFVEKDDSPAA
+155 ADTSSAYILEFVEKDDSPAA

-183 YTCGDKANAL
+183 YTCGDTANAL

-214 TDGFEDITDATQ
+214 ADGFEDITDATQ

-300 IPADTSGDYNVY
+300 IPADTSGSYAVY

-385 GKPHQFASYVGY
+385 GQPHQFASYVGY

-628 TYDAMYVADSGWY
+628 TYDAMYVADSGWS

-657 VVVVEVGKNAANGPD
+657 VVVVEVGKNAATGPD

-687 KLDAEADVLYYTN
+687 KLDAEADVLYYTD
-700 DSGCQYTFQPASG
+700 DSGCQYTFQPAAG

-757 KISKDGADTYQ
+757 KISKDGSDTYQ

-812 YNLYAYTS
+812 YNLYAYAS

-838 RHLFDRADGD
+838 RHLFDRADGND
-848 SCRTVEVKIPADW
+848 CRTVEVKIPANW

-893 STNVPNSYSSF
+893 STNVPYIGSYSSF

-946 SNDTVTIHA
+946 SNDTVTINA

-1029 QAVTKRGT
+1029 QAVTRNGAST
-1037 SALTSDQYTLS
+1037 LSADQYTLS
-1048 PSLLETVGQQAITVT
+1048 PTLLKTVGQQTITVT

-1098 FDIFAKDGDG
+1098 FDVFAKDGDG
-1108 NKLPANEVT
+1108 NKLPASEVT

-1145 ENTVEIKAHKSS
+1145 VNTVEIKAHKSS

-1401 QLTSVEKVP
+1401 QLTAVEKVP

-1475 DTTHVETVNAAVTN
+1475 DATHVKNVTAEVTSAVT
-1489 EVTTEATCKA
+1489 T
-1499 DGVRTYTAKVT
+1499 
-1510 FEGEEYTDTKT
+1510 
-1521 EVIPATGHAYGA
+1521 
-1533 PVWKWN
+1533 
-1539 DDFTASATFTCD
+1539 
-1551 NDASHVEKV
+1551 
-1560 DATVSSEVTEGSCE
+1560 
-1574 VGGTR
+1574 
-1579 TYTAKVTFEGKEYTD
+1579 
-1594 TKTEVIPA
+1594 PA
-1602 AGHTLTAV
+1602 A
-1610 AEVPATCETAGVKA
+1610 CET
-1624 HWKCEVCGKLF
+1624 
-1635 SDAGGKT
+1635 T
-1642 GTTLEKLAIPAT
+1642 
-1654 GHAYGAPVWKW
+1654 
-1665 NDDFTASATF
+1665 
-1675 TCGNDAS
+1675 
-1682 HVKTVNAAVTNEV
+1682 
-1695 TTAAT
+1695 
-1700 CKADG
+1700 G

-1739 WKWNDD
+1739 WKWTDDFKATATFTCTNDATHVENVTAEVTSAVTTEATCKADGVRTYTAKVTFEGKEYTSSKTEVIPATGHAYGEPVWKWNDD

-1751 FTCGNDTSHVKN
+1751 FTCANDATHVKN
-1763 VTATVTNAVTTE
+1763 VTAEVTSAVTTPAACEADGVRTYTAKVTFEDKEYTDTKTEVIPATGHAYGAPVWKWTDDFKATATFTCGNDASHVETVNATVTNEVTTE

-1803 TLPATGHAY
+1803 VIPAKSH
-1812 GEPVWSWTDGFEAT
+1812 D
-1826 ATFTCANNDAH
+1826 
-1837 VKNVTA
+1837 
-1843 TVTNA
+1843 
-1848 VTTEAT
+1848 TELVGAKDAT
-1854 CESTGVRTYTAKVT
+1854 CTEDGYTGNEVCRVCQTVVKQG
-1868 FEDKE
+1868 
-1873 YTDTKT
+1873 

-1903 TPVEPGKPG
+1903 TPVEPGKP
-1912 EPSQPTQPEKPTT
+1912 
-1925 PDTPATGDSSNMTA
+1925 ATGDSSTLVLWLA
-1939 LWVVLAVAGLGIIA
+1939 LLAISGMA
-1953 LVVLLVTK
+1953 VTVIPSRKK
-1961 RKSKKD
+1961 RSR

>member
-1 MQTKSTSYGKKL
+1 MQKKSTSYGKKL

-51 EYEFSR
+51 EYEFVD
-57 YVEYTAS
+57 YLTFAWED
-64 FENIP
+64 IP
-69 LYKVYVPTGTKTV
+69 HYKVTVPAGTKTV

-87 VYVNTSSGSSYV
+87 VYLDKAGSSGSGYTQEDGLNDWPPPVDYWS
-99 SEADFAE
+99 ADE
-106 WMPGFEYWDPAAVG
+106 VG
-120 SSAPYTIETRTG
+120 SSAPYTIETRTSG
-132 SNQTK
+132 YEK
-137 NLSYVKTAS
+137 NLSLVKTR
-146 GWANGSNSY
+146 SY
-155 LLEFVEKDDSPAA
+155 ADTSSAYILEFVEKDDSPAA

-183 YTCGDKANAL
+183 YTCGDTANAL

-214 TDGFEDITDATQ
+214 SDGFEDITDATQ

-385 GKPHQFASYVGY
+385 GEPHQFASYVGY

-425 PARETL
+425 PAHETL

-472 GALVAASA
+472 GTLIPGDA

-522 SRYDLTKTMT
+522 RRYDLTKTMT

-552 GVDYTGSVA
+552 GVDYTGSVT

-628 TYDAMYVADSGWY
+628 TYDAMYVADSGWS

-687 KLDAEADVLYYTN
+687 KLDAEADVLYYTG
-700 DSGCQYTFQPASG
+700 DDGCQYTFQPAAG

-786 RDILPGDTVTV
+786 RDIQPGDTVTV

-812 YNLYAYTS
+812 YNLYAYVS
-820 YTDPGSNDTV
+820 YTDPGSDDTV

-893 STNVPNSYSSF
+893 STNVPFIGSYSSF

-922 DVTFSVKDDSGNAIN
+922 DVTFSMKDDSGNAID

-946 SNDTVTIHA
+946 SNDTVTINA

-1029 QAVTKRGT
+1029 QAVTRNGAST
-1037 SALTSDQYTLS
+1037 LFADQYTLS
-1048 PSLLETVGQQAITVT
+1048 PTLLKTVGQQTITVT

-1098 FDIFAKDGDG
+1098 FDVFAKDGDG
-1108 NKLPANEVT
+1108 NKLPASEVT

-1145 ENTVEIKAHKSS
+1145 VNTVEIKAHKSS

-1387 DAALADLPDPPVGH
+1387 DAALADLPNPPVGH
-1401 QLTSVEKVP
+1401 QLTAVEKVP

-1455 EPVWKWNDDFTASA
+1455 T
-1469 TFTCAN
+1469 
-1475 DTTHVETVNAAVTN
+1475 
-1489 EVTTEATCKA
+1489 
-1499 DGVRTYTAKVT
+1499 
-1510 FEGEEYTDTKT
+1510 
-1521 EVIPATGHAYGA
+1521 
-1533 PVWKWN
+1533 
-1539 DDFTASATFTCD
+1539 
-1551 NDASHVEKV
+1551 
-1560 DATVSSEVTEGSCE
+1560 
-1574 VGGTR
+1574 
-1579 TYTAKVTFEGKEYTD
+1579 
-1594 TKTEVIPA
+1594 
-1602 AGHTLTAV
+1602 
-1610 AEVPATCETAGVKA
+1610 
-1624 HWKCEVCGKLF
+1624 
-1635 SDAGGKT
+1635 
-1642 GTTLEKLAIPAT
+1642 
-1654 GHAYGAPVWKW
+1654 PVWKW

-1675 TCGNDAS
+1675 TCGNDTS
-1682 HVKTVNAAVTNEV
+1682 HVKNVTAEVTSAVTTPAACETTGVRTYTAKVAFDGKDYTDTKTEVIPATGHAYGTPVWKWTDNFKATATFTCANNDAHVKNVTATVTNAV
-1695 TTAAT
+1695 TTEAT
-1700 CKADG
+1700 CESTG

-1715 EGKEYTDTK
+1715 EGKDYTDTKTEVIPATDHAYGEPVWKWNDDFTASATFTCGNDTSHVKNVTAEVTSAVTTPAACETTGVRTYTAKVTFEDKEYTDTK

-1763 VTATVTNAVTTE
+1763 VTAEVTSAVTTPAACE
-1775 ATCKADGV
+1775 TTGV

-1789 VTFEGK
+1789 VTFEG
-1795 EYTDTKTE
+1795 EDHTDTKTE
-1803 TLPATGHAY
+1803 VIPATDH
-1812 GEPVWSWTDGFEAT
+1812 D
-1826 ATFTCANNDAH
+1826 
-1837 VKNVTA
+1837 
-1843 TVTNA
+1843 
-1848 VTTEAT
+1848 TELVGAKDAT
-1854 CESTGVRTYTAKVT
+1854 CTEDGYTGDEVCKVCGVT
-1868 FEDKE
+1868 VKQG
-1873 YTDTKT
+1873 

-1903 TPVEPGKPG
+1903 TPVEPGKP
-1912 EPSQPTQPEKPTT
+1912 
-1925 PDTPATGDSSNMTA
+1925 ATGDSSTLVLWLA
-1939 LWVVLAVAGLGIIA
+1939 LLAISGMA
-1953 LVVLLVTK
+1953 VTVIPSRKK
-1961 RKSKKD
+1961 RSR

>member
-51 EYEFSR
+51 DYEFSR

-214 TDGFEDITDATQ
+214 ADGFEDITDATQ

-272 RQVKIIT
+272 RQVKITT
-279 SQGRGTGMTLT
+279 SKGRGTGMTLT
-290 LKDAAGQPVS
+290 LKDAAGQPVA
-300 IPADTSGDYNVY
+300 IPADTSGSYAVY
-312 EFLTAPGVYTYEAR
+312 EFLTAPGTYTYEAR
-326 DTVRGSEYLLG
+326 DTVRGVDYQIG

-344 EGTGEQT
+344 EGSGEQT

-362 KSGWTADDFTTEV
+362 EIDWTADDFTTEV

-385 GKPHQFASYVGY
+385 GEPHKFASYVGY
-397 PYLMV
+397 PYLMA
-402 PGTYTWSIQPSEAR
+402 PGTYTWSVQPSEAR
-416 AAEGYQATQ
+416 AAEGYQASQ
-425 PARETL
+425 PTSQKLTGSASWSVTL
-431 KTASGAA
+431 
-438 LWSATPTQIVN
+438 PQIVS

-455 KGAHVVMTG
+455 KGGRVVMHS
-464 IPSTTYGQ
+464 IPATTYGQ

-493 LVAGSSYIYRA
+493 LKAGSSYIYQA

-511 NASMFKFDGST
+511 ATGMFKST
-522 SRYDLTKTMT
+522 GATTRYDLTKTMT

-576 QIANNSSTGMR
+576 QISNSYAAGSR
-587 GSTLEPVFHYTALD
+587 GSTLEPAFHYTALD

-613 GRITANSAGTAIVLV
+613 GRITANSAGTAVVLV
-628 TYDAMYVADSGWY
+628 TYDAMYVTDCGWD

-657 VVVVEVGKNAANGPD
+657 VVVVEVGENAANGPD

-687 KLDAEADVLYYTN
+687 KLDAEADVLYYTG
-700 DSGCQYTFQPASG
+700 DDGCQYTFRPAAG

-812 YNLYAYTS
+812 YSLFAYVS
-820 YTDPGSNDTV
+820 YTDPGSSATV
-830 TGYKNLFQ
+830 TGDKYFYQ

-861 DADEPYVLTDG
+861 DADEPYVLTNG
-872 VLNFYGNGKDIGSH
+872 VLSFYGNGKDIGSH

-893 STNVPNSYSSF
+893 STSVPNSYSSF
-904 ALGALPDITIPVV
+904 KLGALPDITIPVV

-922 DVTFSVKDDSGNAIN
+922 DVTFSVKDDSGNAVN

-946 SNDTVTIHA
+946 RNDTVTINA

-1021 LNTAGLVV
+1021 LEAAGLVV

-1048 PSLLETVGQQAITVT
+1048 PTLLETVGQQTITVT

-1098 FDIFAKDGDG
+1098 FDVFAKDGDG
-1108 NKLPANEVT
+1108 KKLPANEVT

-1145 ENTVEIKAHKSS
+1145 INTVVVKAHKSS

-1208 ARLLEERGFTYSNTG
+1208 ARLLEEKGFTYDNTG

-1250 QALREKLEEKNF
+1250 QALREKLEEKGF

-1280 ASGWMYCLK
+1280 GSGWMYCLK

-1313 VAYGSDIGGGFAMGS
+1313 LVYGSDIGGGHAMGT
-1328 GDSAGY
+1328 GGSAGY
-1334 FDMANK
+1334 YEVANK

-1366 TKAYDAAMDVLT
+1366 TKAYDAAMNVLT

-1401 QLTSVEKVP
+1401 QLTAVEAVP

-1455 EPVWKWNDDFTASA
+1455 APVWKWNDDFTASA
-1469 TFTCAN
+1469 TFTCGN
-1475 DTTHVETVNAAVTN
+1475 DASHVETVNVAVTNEVTTEATCEVDGVRTYTAKVTFEGKEYTDTKTEPVPATGHAYGAPVWKWNDDFTASATFTCGNDASHVETVNAAVTN

-1510 FEGEEYTDTKT
+1510 FEG
-1521 EVIPATGHAYGA
+1521 
-1533 PVWKWN
+1533 
-1539 DDFTASATFTCD
+1539 
-1551 NDASHVEKV
+1551 
-1560 DATVSSEVTEGSCE
+1560 
-1574 VGGTR
+1574 
-1579 TYTAKVTFEGKEYTD
+1579 KEYTD
-1594 TKTEVIPA
+1594 TKTETIA
-1602 AGHTLTAV
+1602 
-1610 AEVPATCETAGVKA
+1610 
-1624 HWKCEVCGKLF
+1624 
-1635 SDAGGKT
+1635 
-1642 GTTLEKLAIPAT
+1642 AT

-1682 HVKTVNAAVTNEV
+1682 HVETVNAAVTNE
-1695 TTAAT
+1695 
-1700 CKADG
+1700 
-1705 VRTYTAKVTF
+1705 
-1715 EGKEYTDTK
+1715 
-1724 TEVIPATGHAYGAPV
+1724 
-1739 WKWNDD
+1739 
-1745 FTASAT
+1745 
-1751 FTCGNDTSHVKN
+1751 
-1763 VTATVTNAVTTE
+1763 VTTE

-1803 TLPATGHAY
+1803 TIAATGHAYGAPVWKWNDDFTASATFTCGNDTSHVETVNATVTNEVTTEATCEGDGVRTYTAKVAFKGKEYTDTKTEVIPATGHAY
-1812 GEPVWSWTDGFEAT
+1812 GTPVWKWNDDFTAS
-1826 ATFTCANNDAH
+1826 ATFTCGNDASH
-1837 VKNVTA
+1837 VETVNA
-1843 TVTNA
+1843 AVTNE
-1848 VTTEAT
+1848 VTTAAT
-1854 CESTGVRTYTAKVT
+1854 CEVDGVRTYTAKVT
-1868 FEDKE
+1868 FEGKE

-1879 EVIPALGHDYKD
+1879 EVIPATSHDTELVGAKDATCTEDGYTGDEVCKVCQTVVKQGEVIPALGHDYKD

-1903 TPVEPGKPG
+1903 TPVEPGKP
-1912 EPSQPTQPEKPTT
+1912 
-1925 PDTPATGDSSNMTA
+1925 ATGDSSTLVLWLA
-1939 LWVVLAVAGLGIIA
+1939 LLAISGMA
-1953 LVVLLVTK
+1953 VTVIPSRKK
-1961 RKSKKD
+1961 RSR

>member
-51 EYEFSR
+51 DYEFSR

-183 YTCGDKANAL
+183 YTCGDRANAL

-214 TDGFEDITDATQ
+214 ADGFEDITDATQ

-300 IPADTSGDYNVY
+300 IPADTSGSYAVY

-402 PGTYTWSIQPSEAR
+402 PGTYTWSIQPSEAK

-425 PARETL
+425 PASETL

-493 LVAGSSYIYRA
+493 LMAGSSYIYRA

-511 NASMFKFDGST
+511 NTSMFKFDGST

-552 GVDYTGSVA
+552 GADYTGSVA

-576 QIANNSSTGMR
+576 QIANNSSIGMK

-628 TYDAMYVADSGWY
+628 TYDAMYVADSGWS

-657 VVVVEVGKNAANGPD
+657 VVVVEVGKNAATGPD

-687 KLDAEADVLYYTN
+687 KLDAEADVLYYTG
-700 DSGCQYTFQPASG
+700 DDGCQYTFRPAAG

-757 KISKDGADTYQ
+757 RISKDGADTYQ

-812 YNLYAYTS
+812 YNLYAYVS
-820 YTDPGSNDTV
+820 YTDPGSDDTV
-830 TGYKNLFQ
+830 TGYKGLFQ
-838 RHLFDRADGD
+838 RHLFDRADGND
-848 SCRTVEVKIPADW
+848 CRTVEVKIPADW
-861 DADEPYVLTDG
+861 NADEPYVLTDG
-872 VLNFYGNGKDIGSH
+872 VLNFHGNGKDIGSH

-893 STNVPNSYSSF
+893 STNVPFIGSYSSF

-922 DVTFSVKDDSGNAIN
+922 DVTFSVKDDSGNAID

-946 SNDTVTIHA
+946 SNDTVTINA
-955 TAASATRTLASG
+955 TAASATRTLSSG
-967 KWSYV
+967 EWSYV

-1029 QAVTKRGT
+1029 QAVTKHGT

-1048 PSLLETVGQQAITVT
+1048 PTLLETVGQQTITVT
-1063 FGQLTTTFE
+1063 FGQLTATFE

-1098 FDIFAKDGDG
+1098 FDVFAKDSDG
-1108 NKLPANEVT
+1108 KKLPASEVT

-1145 ENTVEIKAHKSS
+1145 ENTIVVKAHKSS
-1157 LTYTITYVKAEPG
+1157 VTYTITYVKAEPG

-1208 ARLLEERGFTYSNTG
+1208 ARLLEEKGFTYDNTG

-1250 QALREKLEEKNF
+1250 QALREKLEEKGF

-1280 ASGWMYCLK
+1280 GSGWMYCLK

-1313 VAYGSDIGGGFAMGS
+1313 LALGSDIGGGYAMGT
-1328 GDSAGY
+1328 GGSAGY
-1334 FDMANK
+1334 YEVANK

-1378 TLYVSQADV
+1378 ALYVSQADV
-1387 DAALADLPDPPVGH
+1387 DAALVDLPDPPVGH
-1401 QLTSVEKVP
+1401 RLTAVAEVP

-1469 TFTCAN
+1469 TFTCSN
-1475 DTTHVETVNAAVTN
+1475 DASHVETVNAAVTN
-1489 EVTTEATCKA
+1489 EVTTEATCEA

-1510 FEGEEYTDTKT
+1510 FEGKEYTDTKT
-1521 EVIPATGHAYGA
+1521 ETIAATGHAYGA

-1539 DDFTASATFTCD
+1539 DDFTASA
-1551 NDASHVEKV
+1551 
-1560 DATVSSEVTEGSCE
+1560 
-1574 VGGTR
+1574 
-1579 TYTAKVTFEGKEYTD
+1579 
-1594 TKTEVIPA
+1594 I
-1602 AGHTLTAV
+1602 
-1610 AEVPATCETAGVKA
+1610 
-1624 HWKCEVCGKLF
+1624 
-1635 SDAGGKT
+1635 
-1642 GTTLEKLAIPAT
+1642 
-1654 GHAYGAPVWKW
+1654 
-1665 NDDFTASATF
+1665 F

-1682 HVKTVNAAVTNEV
+1682 HVETVNATVTNEV

-1700 CKADG
+1700 CEADG

-1724 TEVIPATGHAYGAPV
+1724 TEVIPATGHDTELVGA
-1739 WKWNDD
+1739 KD
-1745 FTASAT
+1745 
-1751 FTCGNDTSHVKN
+1751 
-1763 VTATVTNAVTTE
+1763 
-1775 ATCKADGV
+1775 ATCTEDG
-1783 RTYTAK
+1783 YTGDEVCK
-1789 VTFEGK
+1789 ICQTV
-1795 EYTDTKTE
+1795 
-1803 TLPATGHAY
+1803 
-1812 GEPVWSWTDGFEAT
+1812 
-1826 ATFTCANNDAH
+1826 
-1837 VKNVTA
+1837 VKR
-1843 TVTNA
+1843 
-1848 VTTEAT
+1848 
-1854 CESTGVRTYTAKVT
+1854 G
-1868 FEDKE
+1868 
-1873 YTDTKT
+1873 

-1903 TPVEPGKPG
+1903 TPVEPGKP
-1912 EPSQPTQPEKPTT
+1912 
-1925 PDTPATGDSSNMTA
+1925 ATGDSSTLVLWLA
-1939 LWVVLAVAGLGIIA
+1939 LLAISGMA
-1953 LVVLLVTK
+1953 VTVIPSRKK
-1961 RKSKKD
+1961 RSR

>member
-1 MQTKSTSYGKKL
+1 
-13 LALMLSLLMLVSV
+13 MLSLLMLVSV
-26 LPVSAWAAADAKPE
+26 LPVSAWAAANAKPE

-51 EYEFSR
+51 EYEFVD
-57 YVEYTAS
+57 YLTFAWEDL
-64 FENIP
+64 P
-69 LYKVYVPTGTKTV
+69 HYKVYVPAGTKTV

-87 VYVNTSSGSSYV
+87 VYLDKASSSGSGYTQKDGLNDWPPPV
-99 SEADFAE
+99 DYWTADQ
-106 WMPGFEYWDPAAVG
+106 VG
-120 SSAPYTIETRTG
+120 SSSPYTIETRTSG
-132 SNQTK
+132 YER
-137 NLSYVKTAS
+137 NLSLVKT
-146 GWANGSNSY
+146 SNY
-155 LLEFVEKDDSPAA
+155 ATTNTAYILEFVEKDDSPAA
-168 PAPVLTADLSTAAVT
+168 PAPVLTADLSTVAVT
-183 YTCGDKANAL
+183 YTCGDRANAL
-193 AVQATGSGT
+193 AVLATGSGT

-214 TDGFEDITDATQ
+214 ADGFEDITDATQ

-272 RQVKIIT
+272 RQVKITT

-290 LKDAAGQPVS
+290 LKDAAGQPVA
-300 IPADTSGDYNVY
+300 IPADTSGSYAVY
-312 EFLTAPGVYTYEAR
+312 EFLTAPGTYTYEAR
-326 DTVRGSEYLLG
+326 DTVRGVDYQIG

-344 EGTGEQT
+344 EGSGEQT

-362 KSGWTADDFTTEV
+362 EIDWTADDFTTEV

-385 GKPHQFASYVGY
+385 GEPHKFASYVGY
-397 PYLMV
+397 PYLMA
-402 PGTYTWSIQPSEAR
+402 PGTYTWSVQPSEAR
-416 AAEGYQATQ
+416 AAEGYQASQ
-425 PARETL
+425 PTSQKLTGSASWSVTL
-431 KTASGAA
+431 
-438 LWSATPTQIVN
+438 PQIVS

-455 KGAHVVMTG
+455 KGGRVVMHS
-464 IPSTTYGQ
+464 IPATTYGQ

-493 LVAGSSYIYRA
+493 LKAGSSYIYQA

-628 TYDAMYVADSGWY
+628 TYDAMYVADSGWS

-657 VVVVEVGKNAANGPD
+657 VVVVEVGKNAATGPD

-700 DSGCQYTFQPASG
+700 DSGCQYTFRPAAG

-812 YNLYAYTS
+812 YNLYAYVS
-820 YTDPGSNDTV
+820 YTDPGSDDTV

-838 RHLFDRADGD
+838 RHLFDRADGND
-848 SCRTVEVKIPADW
+848 CRTVEVKIPANW

-893 STNVPNSYSSF
+893 STNVPYIGSYSSF

-922 DVTFSVKDDSGNAIN
+922 DVTFSMKDDSGNAID

-946 SNDTVTIHA
+946 SNDTVTINA

-1029 QAVTKRGT
+1029 QAVTRNGAST
-1037 SALTSDQYTLS
+1037 LSADQYTLS
-1048 PSLLETVGQQAITVT
+1048 PTLLKTVGQQAITVT

-1098 FDIFAKDGDG
+1098 FDVFAKDGDG
-1108 NKLPANEVT
+1108 NKLPASEVT

-1145 ENTVEIKAHKSS
+1145 VNTVVVKAHKSS

-1401 QLTSVEKVP
+1401 QLTAVEKVP

-1475 DTTHVETVNAAVTN
+1475 DATHVKNVTAEVTSAVT
-1489 EVTTEATCKA
+1489 T
-1499 DGVRTYTAKVT
+1499 
-1510 FEGEEYTDTKT
+1510 
-1521 EVIPATGHAYGA
+1521 
-1533 PVWKWN
+1533 
-1539 DDFTASATFTCD
+1539 
-1551 NDASHVEKV
+1551 
-1560 DATVSSEVTEGSCE
+1560 
-1574 VGGTR
+1574 
-1579 TYTAKVTFEGKEYTD
+1579 
-1594 TKTEVIPA
+1594 PA
-1602 AGHTLTAV
+1602 A
-1610 AEVPATCETAGVKA
+1610 CET
-1624 HWKCEVCGKLF
+1624 
-1635 SDAGGKT
+1635 T
-1642 GTTLEKLAIPAT
+1642 
-1654 GHAYGAPVWKW
+1654 
-1665 NDDFTASATF
+1665 
-1675 TCGNDAS
+1675 
-1682 HVKTVNAAVTNEV
+1682 
-1695 TTAAT
+1695 
-1700 CKADG
+1700 G

-1739 WKWNDD
+1739 WKWTDD
-1745 FTASAT
+1745 FKATAT
-1751 FTCGNDTSHVKN
+1751 FTCTNDATHVEN
-1763 VTATVTNAVTTE
+1763 VTAEVTSAVTTE

-1795 EYTDTKTE
+1795 EYTSSKTE
-1803 TLPATGHAY
+1803 VIPATGHAY
-1812 GEPVWSWTDGFEAT
+1812 GEPVWKWNDDFTAS
-1826 ATFTCANNDAH
+1826 ATFTCGNDASH

-1843 TVTNA
+1843 EVTSA
-1848 VTTEAT
+1848 VTTPAACEAD
-1854 CESTGVRTYTAKVT
+1854 GVRTYTAKVT

-1879 EVIPALGHDYKD
+1879 EVIPATSHDTELVGAKDVTCTEDGYTGDEVCKVCGVTVKQGEVLPALGHDYKD

-1903 TPVEPGKPG
+1903 TPVEPGKP
-1912 EPSQPTQPEKPTT
+1912 
-1925 PDTPATGDSSNMTA
+1925 ATGDSSTLVLWLA
-1939 LWVVLAVAGLGIIA
+1939 LLAVSGMA
-1953 LVVLLVTK
+1953 VTVIPSRKK
-1961 RKSKKD
+1961 RSR

>member
-51 EYEFSR
+51 EYEFVD
-57 YVEYTAS
+57 YLTFAWED
-64 FENIP
+64 IP
-69 LYKVYVPTGTKTV
+69 HYKVTVPAGTKTV

-87 VYVNTSSGSSYV
+87 VYLDKASSSGSGYTQKDGLNDWPPPVDYWS
-99 SEADFAE
+99 ADE
-106 WMPGFEYWDPAAVG
+106 VG
-120 SSAPYTIETRTG
+120 SSAPYTIETRTSG
-132 SNQTK
+132 YEK
-137 NLSYVKTAS
+137 NLSLVKTR
-146 GWANGSNSY
+146 SY
-155 LLEFVEKDDSPAA
+155 ADTSSAYILEFVEKDDSPAA

-183 YTCGDKANAL
+183 YTCGDTASAL

-214 TDGFEDITDATQ
+214 ADGFEDITDATQ

-300 IPADTSGDYNVY
+300 IPADTSGDYTVY

-385 GKPHQFASYVGY
+385 GQPHQFASYVGY

-493 LVAGSSYIYRA
+493 LVAGSSYIYRT

-522 SRYDLTKTMT
+522 RRYDLTKTMT

-628 TYDAMYVADSGWY
+628 TYDAMYVADSGWS

-657 VVVVEVGKNAANGPD
+657 VVVVEVGKNAATGPD

-768 VITVKK
+768 VITAKK

-812 YNLYAYTS
+812 YNLYAYVS
-820 YTDPGSNDTV
+820 YTDPGSDDTV

-838 RHLFDRADGD
+838 RHLFDRADGND
-848 SCRTVEVKIPADW
+848 CRTVEVKIPANW

-893 STNVPNSYSSF
+893 STNVPYIGSYSSF

-922 DVTFSVKDDSGNAIN
+922 DVTFSMKDDSGNAID

-946 SNDTVTIHA
+946 SNDTVTINA

-1029 QAVTKRGT
+1029 QAVTRNGAST
-1037 SALTSDQYTLS
+1037 LSAGQYTLS
-1048 PSLLETVGQQAITVT
+1048 PTLLETVGQQTITVT

-1098 FDIFAKDGDG
+1098 FDVFAKDGDG
-1108 NKLPANEVT
+1108 KKLPANEVT

-1145 ENTVEIKAHKSS
+1145 ENTIVVKAHKSS

-1208 ARLLEERGFTYSNTG
+1208 ARLLEEKGFTYDNTG

-1250 QALREKLEEKNF
+1250 QALREKLEEKGF

-1280 ASGWMYCLK
+1280 GSGWMYCLK

-1313 VAYGSDIGGGFAMGS
+1313 LALGSDIGGGYAMGT
-1328 GDSAGY
+1328 GGSAGY
-1334 FDMANK
+1334 YEVANK

-1348 AINAE
+1348 AINAK

-1401 QLTSVEKVP
+1401 RLTAVEKVP

-1455 EPVWKWNDDFTASA
+1455 
-1469 TFTCAN
+1469 
-1475 DTTHVETVNAAVTN
+1475 
-1489 EVTTEATCKA
+1489 
-1499 DGVRTYTAKVT
+1499 
-1510 FEGEEYTDTKT
+1510 
-1521 EVIPATGHAYGA
+1521 
-1533 PVWKWN
+1533 
-1539 DDFTASATFTCD
+1539 
-1551 NDASHVEKV
+1551 
-1560 DATVSSEVTEGSCE
+1560 
-1574 VGGTR
+1574 
-1579 TYTAKVTFEGKEYTD
+1579 
-1594 TKTEVIPA
+1594 
-1602 AGHTLTAV
+1602 
-1610 AEVPATCETAGVKA
+1610 
-1624 HWKCEVCGKLF
+1624 
-1635 SDAGGKT
+1635 
-1642 GTTLEKLAIPAT
+1642 
-1654 GHAYGAPVWKW
+1654 APVWKW

-1675 TCGNDAS
+1675 TCGNDTS
-1682 HVKTVNAAVTNEV
+1682 HVETENAAVTNEVTTEATCEADGVRTYTAKVTFEGKEYTDTKTETIAATGHAYGEPVWKWNDDFTASATFTCGNDTSHVETVNATVTNEV

-1724 TEVIPATGHAYGAPV
+1724 NEVIPATGHDTELVGA
-1739 WKWNDD
+1739 KD
-1745 FTASAT
+1745 
-1751 FTCGNDTSHVKN
+1751 
-1763 VTATVTNAVTTE
+1763 
-1775 ATCKADGV
+1775 ATCTEDG
-1783 RTYTAK
+1783 YTGNEVCK
-1789 VTFEGK
+1789 VCQT
-1795 EYTDTKTE
+1795 
-1803 TLPATGHAY
+1803 
-1812 GEPVWSWTDGFEAT
+1812 V
-1826 ATFTCANNDAH
+1826 
-1837 VKNVTA
+1837 VKQ
-1843 TVTNA
+1843 
-1848 VTTEAT
+1848 
-1854 CESTGVRTYTAKVT
+1854 G
-1868 FEDKE
+1868 
-1873 YTDTKT
+1873 

-1903 TPVEPGKPG
+1903 TPVEPGKP
-1912 EPSQPTQPEKPTT
+1912 
-1925 PDTPATGDSSNMTA
+1925 ATGDSSTLVLWLA
-1939 LWVVLAVAGLGIIA
+1939 LLAVSGMA
-1953 LVVLLVTK
+1953 VTVIPSRKK
-1961 RKSKKD
+1961 RSR

>member
-1 MQTKSTSYGKKL
+1 MQTKITSHGKKL

-26 LPVSAWAAADAKPE
+26 LPVSAWAAANAKPE

-51 EYEFSR
+51 EYEFVD
-57 YVEYTAS
+57 YLTFAWEDL
-64 FENIP
+64 P
-69 LYKVYVPTGTKTV
+69 HYKVYVPAGTKTV

-87 VYVNTSSGSSYV
+87 VYLDKASSSGSGYTQKDGLNDWPPPV
-99 SEADFAE
+99 DYWTADQ
-106 WMPGFEYWDPAAVG
+106 VG
-120 SSAPYTIETRTG
+120 SSSPYTIETRTSG
-132 SNQTK
+132 YER
-137 NLSYVKTAS
+137 NLSLVKT
-146 GWANGSNSY
+146 SNY
-155 LLEFVEKDDSPAA
+155 ATTNTAYILEFVEKDDSPAA
-168 PAPVLTADLSTAAVT
+168 PAPVLTADLSTVAVT
-183 YTCGDKANAL
+183 YTCGDRANAL

-214 TDGFEDITDATQ
+214 ADGFEDITDATQ

-272 RQVKIIT
+272 RQVKITT

-290 LKDAAGQPVS
+290 LKDAAGQPVA
-300 IPADTSGDYNVY
+300 IPADTSGSYAVY
-312 EFLTAPGVYTYEAR
+312 EFLTAPGTYTYEAR
-326 DTVRGSEYLLG
+326 DTVRGVDYQIG

-344 EGTGEQT
+344 EGSGEQT

-362 KSGWTADDFTTEV
+362 EIDWTADDFTTEV

-385 GKPHQFASYVGY
+385 GEPHKFASYVGY
-397 PYLMV
+397 PYLMA
-402 PGTYTWSIQPSEAR
+402 PGTYTWSVQPSEAR
-416 AAEGYQATQ
+416 AAEGYQASQ
-425 PARETL
+425 PTSQKLTGSASWSVTL
-431 KTASGAA
+431 
-438 LWSATPTQIVN
+438 PQIVS

-455 KGAHVVMTG
+455 KGGRVVMHS
-464 IPSTTYGQ
+464 IPATTYGQ

-493 LVAGSSYIYRA
+493 LKAGSSYIYQA

-511 NASMFKFDGST
+511 ATGMFKST
-522 SRYDLTKTMT
+522 GATTRYDLTKTMT

-576 QIANNSSTGMR
+576 QISNSYAAGSR
-587 GSTLEPVFHYTALD
+587 GSTLEPAFHYTALD

-613 GRITANSAGTAIVLV
+613 GRITANSAGTAVVLV
-628 TYDAMYVADSGWY
+628 TYDAMYVTDCGWD

-657 VVVVEVGKNAANGPD
+657 VVVVEVGENAANGPD

-687 KLDAEADVLYYTN
+687 KLDAEADVLYYTG
-700 DSGCQYTFQPASG
+700 DDGCQYTFRPAAG

-812 YNLYAYTS
+812 YSLFAYVS
-820 YTDPGSNDTV
+820 YTDPGSSATV
-830 TGYKNLFQ
+830 TGDKYFYQ

-861 DADEPYVLTDG
+861 DADEPYVLTNG
-872 VLNFYGNGKDIGSH
+872 VLSFYGNGKDIGSH

-893 STNVPNSYSSF
+893 STSVPNSYSSF
-904 ALGALPDITIPVV
+904 KLGALPDITIPVV

-922 DVTFSVKDDSGNAIN
+922 DVTFSVKDDSGNAVN

-946 SNDTVTIHA
+946 RNDTVTINA

-1021 LNTAGLVV
+1021 LEAAGLVV

-1048 PSLLETVGQQAITVT
+1048 PTLLETVGQQTITVT

-1098 FDIFAKDGDG
+1098 FDVFAKDGDG
-1108 NKLPANEVT
+1108 KKLPANEVT
-1117 VLLNGDPVSVNW
+1117 VSVNW

-1145 ENTVEIKAHKSS
+1145 INTVVVKAHKSS

-1208 ARLLEERGFTYSNTG
+1208 ARLLEEKGFTYDNTG

-1250 QALREKLEEKNF
+1250 QALREKLEEKGF

-1280 ASGWMYCLK
+1280 GSGWMYCLK

-1313 VAYGSDIGGGFAMGS
+1313 LALGSDIGGGYAMGT
-1328 GDSAGY
+1328 GGSAGY
-1334 FDMANK
+1334 YEVANK

-1401 QLTSVEKVP
+1401 QLTAVEKVP

-1441 LEKLAIPATGHAYG
+1441 M
-1455 EPVWKWNDDFTASA
+1455 
-1469 TFTCAN
+1469 
-1475 DTTHVETVNAAVTN
+1475 
-1489 EVTTEATCKA
+1489 
-1499 DGVRTYTAKVT
+1499 
-1510 FEGEEYTDTKT
+1510 
-1521 EVIPATGHAYGA
+1521 
-1533 PVWKWN
+1533 
-1539 DDFTASATFTCD
+1539 
-1551 NDASHVEKV
+1551 
-1560 DATVSSEVTEGSCE
+1560 
-1574 VGGTR
+1574 
-1579 TYTAKVTFEGKEYTD
+1579 
-1594 TKTEVIPA
+1594 
-1602 AGHTLTAV
+1602 
-1610 AEVPATCETAGVKA
+1610 
-1624 HWKCEVCGKLF
+1624 
-1635 SDAGGKT
+1635 
-1642 GTTLEKLAIPAT
+1642 EKLAIPAT

-1675 TCGNDAS
+1675 TCGNNAS
-1682 HVKTVNAAVTNEV
+1682 HVETVNATVTNEV

-1700 CKADG
+1700 C
-1705 VRTYTAKVTF
+1705 
-1715 EGKEYTDTK
+1715 
-1724 TEVIPATGHAYGAPV
+1724 EV
-1739 WKWNDD
+1739 
-1745 FTASAT
+1745 
-1751 FTCGNDTSHVKN
+1751 
-1763 VTATVTNAVTTE
+1763 
-1775 ATCKADGV
+1775 DGV

-1812 GEPVWSWTDGFEAT
+1812 GEPVWKWNDDFTAS
-1826 ATFTCANNDAH
+1826 ATFTCGNDTSH
-1837 VKNVTA
+1837 VETVNA
-1843 TVTNA
+1843 AVTNE

-1854 CESTGVRTYTAKVT
+1854 CKADGVRTYTAKVT
-1868 FEDKE
+1868 FEGKE

-1879 EVIPALGHDYKD
+1879 EVIPATDHDTELVGAKDATCTEDGYTGDEVCKVCQTVVKQGEVIPALGHDYKD

-1903 TPVEPGKPG
+1903 TPVEPGKP
-1912 EPSQPTQPEKPTT
+1912 
-1925 PDTPATGDSSNMTA
+1925 ATGDSSTLVLWLA
-1939 LWVVLAVAGLGIIA
+1939 LLAVSGMA
-1953 LVVLLVTK
+1953 VTVIPSRKK
-1961 RKSKKD
+1961 RSR

>member
-1 MQTKSTSYGKKL
+1 MQTKSTSHGKKL

-26 LPVSAWAAADAKPE
+26 LPVSAWAAANAKPE

-51 EYEFSR
+51 EYEFVD
-57 YVEYTAS
+57 YLTFAWEDL
-64 FENIP
+64 P
-69 LYKVYVPTGTKTV
+69 HYKVYVPAGTKTV

-87 VYVNTSSGSSYV
+87 VYLDKAGSSGSGYTQEDGLNDWPAPVDYWS
-99 SEADFAE
+99 ADQ
-106 WMPGFEYWDPAAVG
+106 VG
-120 SSAPYTIETRTG
+120 SSAPYTIETRTSG
-132 SNQTK
+132 YEK
-137 NLSYVKTAS
+137 NLSLVKT
-146 GWANGSNSY
+146 SNY
-155 LLEFVEKDDSPAA
+155 ATTNTAYILEFVEKDDSPAA

-214 TDGFEDITDATQ
+214 AAGFEDITDATQ

-300 IPADTSGDYNVY
+300 IPADTSGSYAVY

-362 KSGWTADDFTTEV
+362 KNDWTADDFTTEV

-385 GKPHQFASYVGY
+385 GEPHQFASYVGY

-402 PGTYTWSIQPSEAR
+402 PGTYTWSIQPSEAK

-425 PARETL
+425 PASETL

-438 LWSATPTQIVN
+438 LWSATPTQIVS

-455 KGAHVVMTG
+455 KGGRVVMHS

-485 DSDVYTFR
+485 DSDVYTFQ
-493 LVAGSSYIYRA
+493 LVAGSSYIYQA

-628 TYDAMYVADSGWY
+628 TYDAMYVADSGWS

-657 VVVVEVGKNAANGPD
+657 VVVVEVGKNAATGPD

-687 KLDAEADVLYYTN
+687 QLDAEADVLYYTG
-700 DSGCQYTFQPASG
+700 DDGCQYTFRPAAG

-812 YNLYAYTS
+812 YNLYAYVS
-820 YTDPGSNDTV
+820 YTDPGSDDTV

-848 SCRTVEVKIPADW
+848 SCRTVEVKIPANW

-893 STNVPNSYSSF
+893 STNVPYIGSYSSF

-922 DVTFSVKDDSGNAIN
+922 DVTFSVKDDSGNAID

-946 SNDTVTIHA
+946 SNDTVTINA

-1037 SALTSDQYTLS
+1037 SALTADQYTLS
-1048 PSLLETVGQQAITVT
+1048 PTLLETVGQQTITVT

-1098 FDIFAKDGDG
+1098 FDVFAKDGDG
-1108 NKLPANEVT
+1108 NKLPASEVT

-1340 DALTRRVA
+1340 DTLTRRVA

-1401 QLTSVEKVP
+1401 QLTAVEAVP

-1455 EPVWKWNDDFTASA
+1455 TPVWKWTDDFKATA

-1475 DTTHVETVNAAVTN
+1475 NDAHVENVTAIVTN
-1489 EVTTEATCKA
+1489 AVTTEATCEA
-1499 DGVRTYTAKVT
+1499 DGV
-1510 FEGEEYTDTKT
+1510 
-1521 EVIPATGHAYGA
+1521 
-1533 PVWKWN
+1533 
-1539 DDFTASATFTCD
+1539 
-1551 NDASHVEKV
+1551 
-1560 DATVSSEVTEGSCE
+1560 
-1574 VGGTR
+1574 R

-1594 TKTEVIPA
+1594 TKTETIAATGHAYGEPVWKWNDDFKATATFTCTNDATHVENVTAEVTSAVTTPAACETTGVRTYTAKVTFEGKEYTSSKTEVIPA

-1610 AEVPATCETAGVKA
+1610 AEVPATCETAGTSA
-1624 HWKCEVCGKLF
+1624 HWKCSVCGKLF
-1635 SDAGGKT
+1635 SDAEGKT
-1642 GTTLEKLAIPAT
+1642 ETTMEKLTIPAT
-1654 GHAYGAPVWKW
+1654 GHAYGEPVWKW

-1700 CKADG
+1700 CEADG

-1724 TEVIPATGHAYGAPV
+1724 TEVIPATGHDTELVGA
-1739 WKWNDD
+1739 KD
-1745 FTASAT
+1745 
-1751 FTCGNDTSHVKN
+1751 
-1763 VTATVTNAVTTE
+1763 
-1775 ATCKADGV
+1775 ATCTEDG
-1783 RTYTAK
+1783 YTGDEVCK
-1789 VTFEGK
+1789 VCGVT
-1795 EYTDTKTE
+1795 
-1803 TLPATGHAY
+1803 
-1812 GEPVWSWTDGFEAT
+1812 
-1826 ATFTCANNDAH
+1826 
-1837 VKNVTA
+1837 VKQ
-1843 TVTNA
+1843 
-1848 VTTEAT
+1848 
-1854 CESTGVRTYTAKVT
+1854 G
-1868 FEDKE
+1868 
-1873 YTDTKT
+1873 

-1903 TPVEPGKPG
+1903 TPVEPGKP
-1912 EPSQPTQPEKPTT
+1912 QQPEKPTT
-1925 PDTPATGDSSNMTA
+1925 PDTPATGDESQLM
-1939 LWVVLAVAGLGIIA
+1939 LWVSGMLVCALGAGLM
-1953 LVVLLVTK
+1953 LR
-1961 RKSKKD
+1961 RKKEN

>member
-1 MQTKSTSYGKKL
+1 MQTKITSHGKKL

-51 EYEFSR
+51 EYEFVD
-57 YVEYTAS
+57 YLTFAWED
-64 FENIP
+64 IP
-69 LYKVYVPTGTKTV
+69 HYKVYVPAGTKTV

-87 VYVNTSSGSSYV
+87 VYLDKAGSSGSGYTQEDGLNDWPAPVDYWS
-99 SEADFAE
+99 ADQ
-106 WMPGFEYWDPAAVG
+106 VG
-120 SSAPYTIETRTG
+120 SSAPYTIETRTSG
-132 SNQTK
+132 YER
-137 NLSYVKTAS
+137 NLSLVKT
-146 GWANGSNSY
+146 SNY
-155 LLEFVEKDDSPAA
+155 ATTNTAYILEFVEKDDSPAA
-168 PAPVLTADLSTAAVT
+168 PAPVLTADLSTVAVT
-183 YTCGDKANAL
+183 YTCGDRANAL

-214 TDGFEDITDATQ
+214 ADGFEDITDATQ

-300 IPADTSGDYNVY
+300 IPADTSGSYAVY

-385 GKPHQFASYVGY
+385 GEPHQFASYVGY
-397 PYLMV
+397 PYLMA
-402 PGTYTWSIQPSEAR
+402 PGTYTWSVQPSEAR
-416 AAEGYQATQ
+416 AAEGYQASQ
-425 PARETL
+425 PTSQKL
-431 KTASGAA
+431 TG
-438 LWSATPTQIVN
+438 SATWSVTLPQIVS

-455 KGAHVVMTG
+455 KGGRVVMHS
-464 IPSTTYGQ
+464 IPATTYGQ

-485 DSDVYTFR
+485 DSDVYTFH
-493 LVAGSSYIYRA
+493 LVAGSSYIYQA

-511 NASMFKFDGST
+511 ATSMFKST
-522 SRYDLTKTMT
+522 GATTRYDLTKTMT

-561 LTVGGMKQLRPLRMF
+561 LSVGGMKQLRPLRMF
-576 QIANNSSTGMR
+576 QIANNSSTGMK

-601 VDGTNVVSVDDS
+601 VDGTNVVSVDEN

-628 TYDAMYVADSGWY
+628 TYDAMYVADSGWS

-657 VVVVEVGKNAANGPD
+657 VVVVEVGENAANGPD

-700 DSGCQYTFQPASG
+700 HSGCQYTFRPAAG

-768 VITVKK
+768 VITAKK

-812 YNLYAYTS
+812 YNLYAYVS
-820 YTDPGSNDTV
+820 YTDPGSDDTV

-872 VLNFYGNGKDIGSH
+872 VLNFHGNGKDIGSH

-893 STNVPNSYSSF
+893 STNVPFIGSYSSF

-946 SNDTVTIHA
+946 TNDTVTINA

-1021 LNTAGLVV
+1021 LEAAGLVV
-1029 QAVTKRGT
+1029 QAVTKHGT

-1048 PSLLETVGQQAITVT
+1048 PTLLETVGQQTITVT

-1098 FDIFAKDGDG
+1098 FDVFAKDGDG

-1145 ENTVEIKAHKSS
+1145 ENTVVVKAHKSS
-1157 LTYTITYVKAEPG
+1157 VTYTITYVKAEPG

-1208 ARLLEERGFTYSNTG
+1208 ARLLEEKGFTYDNTG

-1237 ALAGIDPTGDSIP
+1237 ALADIDPTGDSVP
-1250 QALREKLEEKNF
+1250 QALREKLEEKGF
-1262 DIQTRTDETSLG
+1262 DIQPRMDETSLG

-1280 ASGWMYCLK
+1280 GSGWMYCLK

-1313 VAYGSDIGGGFAMGS
+1313 LAYGSDIGGGHAMGA
-1328 GDSAGY
+1328 GGSAGY
-1334 FDMANK
+1334 YEVANK

-1366 TKAYDAAMDVLT
+1366 TKAYDAAMDMLT

-1401 QLTSVEKVP
+1401 QLTAVEKVP
-1410 ATCETAGVEAYWKCS
+1410 ATCETAGVKAHWKCE

-1455 EPVWKWNDDFTASA
+1455 EPVWSWTDGFAATA
-1469 TFTCAN
+1469 TFTCGN
-1475 DTTHVETVNAAVTN
+1475 DASHVETVNAAVTN
-1489 EVTTEATCKA
+1489 EVTTEATC
-1499 DGVRTYTAKVT
+1499 
-1510 FEGEEYTDTKT
+1510 E
-1521 EVIPATGHAYGA
+1521 
-1533 PVWKWN
+1533 
-1539 DDFTASATFTCD
+1539 
-1551 NDASHVEKV
+1551 
-1560 DATVSSEVTEGSCE
+1560 
-1574 VGGTR
+1574 
-1579 TYTAKVTFEGKEYTD
+1579 
-1594 TKTEVIPA
+1594 
-1602 AGHTLTAV
+1602 
-1610 AEVPATCETAGVKA
+1610 
-1624 HWKCEVCGKLF
+1624 
-1635 SDAGGKT
+1635 
-1642 GTTLEKLAIPAT
+1642 
-1654 GHAYGAPVWKW
+1654 
-1665 NDDFTASATF
+1665 
-1675 TCGNDAS
+1675 
-1682 HVKTVNAAVTNEV
+1682 
-1695 TTAAT
+1695 
-1700 CKADG
+1700 ADG

-1724 TEVIPATGHAYGAPV
+1724 TEVIPATGHDTELVGA
-1739 WKWNDD
+1739 KD
-1745 FTASAT
+1745 
-1751 FTCGNDTSHVKN
+1751 
-1763 VTATVTNAVTTE
+1763 
-1775 ATCKADGV
+1775 ATCTEDG
-1783 RTYTAK
+1783 YTGDEVCK
-1789 VTFEGK
+1789 VCQT
-1795 EYTDTKTE
+1795 
-1803 TLPATGHAY
+1803 
-1812 GEPVWSWTDGFEAT
+1812 V
-1826 ATFTCANNDAH
+1826 
-1837 VKNVTA
+1837 VKQ
-1843 TVTNA
+1843 
-1848 VTTEAT
+1848 
-1854 CESTGVRTYTAKVT
+1854 G
-1868 FEDKE
+1868 
-1873 YTDTKT
+1873 

-1903 TPVEPGKPG
+1903 TPVEPGKP
-1912 EPSQPTQPEKPTT
+1912 EQPEKPTT
-1925 PDTPATGDSSNMTA
+1925 PDTPATGDSSTLVLWLA
-1939 LWVVLAVAGLGIIA
+1939 LLAVSGMA
-1953 LVVLLVTK
+1953 VTVIPSRKK
-1961 RKSKKD
+1961 RSR

>member
-1 MQTKSTSYGKKL
+1 MQTKITSHGKKL

-51 EYEFSR
+51 EYEFVD
-57 YVEYTAS
+57 YLTFAWEDL
-64 FENIP
+64 P
-69 LYKVYVPTGTKTV
+69 HYKVYVPAGTKTV

-87 VYVNTSSGSSYV
+87 VYLDKASSSGSGYTQKDGLNDWPPPV
-99 SEADFAE
+99 DYWTADQ
-106 WMPGFEYWDPAAVG
+106 VG
-120 SSAPYTIETRTG
+120 SSSPYTIETRTSG
-132 SNQTK
+132 YER
-137 NLSYVKTAS
+137 NLSLVKT
-146 GWANGSNSY
+146 SNY
-155 LLEFVEKDDSPAA
+155 ATTNTAYILEFVEKDDSPAA
-168 PAPVLTADLSTAAVT
+168 PAPVLTADLSTVAVT

-214 TDGFEDITDATQ
+214 ADGFEDITDATQ

-272 RQVKIIT
+272 RQVKITT
-279 SQGRGTGMTLT
+279 SKGRGTGMTLT
-290 LKDAAGQPVS
+290 LKDAAGQPVA
-300 IPADTSGDYNVY
+300 IPADTSGDYTVY
-312 EFLTAPGVYTYEAR
+312 EFLTAPGTYTYEAR
-326 DTVRGSEYLLG
+326 GTVRGSEYLLG

-362 KSGWTADDFTTEV
+362 KDGWTADDFTTEV

-385 GKPHQFASYVGY
+385 GEPHQFASYVGY

-416 AAEGYQATQ
+416 AAEGYQATR
-425 PARETL
+425 PASQKL
-431 KTASGAA
+431 KAASGAA

-455 KGAHVVMTG
+455 KGAHVVMTD

-472 GALVAASA
+472 GMLIPGDA

-493 LVAGSSYIYRA
+493 LVAGNSYIYRA

-511 NASMFKFDGST
+511 NASMFKST
-522 SRYDLTKTMT
+522 GATTRYDLTKTMT

-576 QIANNSSTGMR
+576 QIANNSYTGMK

-628 TYDAMYVADSGWY
+628 TYDAMYVADSGWS

-680 DRKVAGN
+680 ARKVAGN
-687 KLDAEADVLYYTN
+687 KLDAEADVLYYTG
-700 DSGCQYTFQPASG
+700 DDGCQYTFRPAAG

-718 LRPTLTETAMTY
+718 LRPTITETAMTY

-768 VITVKK
+768 VITAKK

-786 RDILPGDTVTV
+786 RDIQPGDTVTV

-812 YNLYAYTS
+812 YSLYAYVS
-820 YTDPGSNDTV
+820 YTDPGSDDTV
-830 TGYKNLFQ
+830 TGYKDLFQ
-838 RHLFDRADGD
+838 RHLFDRADGND
-848 SCRTVEVKIPADW
+848 CRTVEVKIPADW

-946 SNDTVTIHA
+946 SNDTVTINA

-967 KWSYV
+967 EWSYV

-1048 PSLLETVGQQAITVT
+1048 PTLLETVGQQTITVT
-1063 FGQLTTTFE
+1063 FGQLTATFA

-1098 FDIFAKDGDG
+1098 FDVFAKDGDG

-1145 ENTVEIKAHKSS
+1145 INTVVVKAHKSS

-1208 ARLLEERGFTYSNTG
+1208 ARLLEEKGFTYDNTG

-1237 ALAGIDPTGDSIP
+1237 ALADIDPTGDSIP
-1250 QALREKLEEKNF
+1250 QALREKLEEKGF

-1280 ASGWMYCLK
+1280 GSGWMFCLK

-1313 VAYGSDIGGGFAMGS
+1313 LAYGSDIGGGYAMGT
-1328 GDSAGY
+1328 GGSAGY
-1334 FDMANK
+1334 YEVANK

-1348 AINAE
+1348 AINAK

-1401 QLTSVEKVP
+1401 RLTAVEKVP

-1469 TFTCAN
+1469 TFTCGN
-1475 DTTHVETVNAAVTN
+1475 DDSHVETVNATVTNEVTTEATCKVDGVRTYTAKVTFEGKEYTDTKTEIIPATGHAYGEPVWKWNDDFTASATFTCDNDASHVENVTATVTNAVTTEATCEADGVRTYTAKVTFEGKDYTDTKTETIAATGHAYGAPVWKWNDDFTASATFTCGNDASHVETVNAAVTN

-1510 FEGEEYTDTKT
+1510 FEG
-1521 EVIPATGHAYGA
+1521 
-1533 PVWKWN
+1533 
-1539 DDFTASATFTCD
+1539 
-1551 NDASHVEKV
+1551 
-1560 DATVSSEVTEGSCE
+1560 
-1574 VGGTR
+1574 
-1579 TYTAKVTFEGKEYTD
+1579 KEYTD
-1594 TKTEVIPA
+1594 TKTETIA
-1602 AGHTLTAV
+1602 
-1610 AEVPATCETAGVKA
+1610 
-1624 HWKCEVCGKLF
+1624 
-1635 SDAGGKT
+1635 
-1642 GTTLEKLAIPAT
+1642 
-1654 GHAYGAPVWKW
+1654 
-1665 NDDFTASATF
+1665 
-1675 TCGNDAS
+1675 
-1682 HVKTVNAAVTNEV
+1682 
-1695 TTAAT
+1695 
-1700 CKADG
+1700 
-1705 VRTYTAKVTF
+1705 
-1715 EGKEYTDTK
+1715 
-1724 TEVIPATGHAYGAPV
+1724 ATGHAYGAPV

-1751 FTCGNDTSHVKN
+1751 FTCGNDTSHVETVN
-1763 VTATVTNAVTTE
+1763 ATVTNEVTTE
-1775 ATCKADGV
+1775 ATCEGDGVRTYTAKVAFKGKEYTDTKTEVIPATGHAYGTPVWKWNDDFTASATFTCGNDASHVETVNAAVTNEVTTAATCEVDGV

-1803 TLPATGHAY
+1803 VIPATDH
-1812 GEPVWSWTDGFEAT
+1812 D
-1826 ATFTCANNDAH
+1826 
-1837 VKNVTA
+1837 
-1843 TVTNA
+1843 
-1848 VTTEAT
+1848 TELVSAKDAT
-1854 CESTGVRTYTAKVT
+1854 CTEDGYTGDEVCKVCQT
-1868 FEDKE
+1868 VVKQG
-1873 YTDTKT
+1873 

-1903 TPVEPGKPG
+1903 TPVEPGKP
-1912 EPSQPTQPEKPTT
+1912 
-1925 PDTPATGDSSNMTA
+1925 ATGDSSTLVLWLA
-1939 LWVVLAVAGLGIIA
+1939 LLAISGMA
-1953 LVVLLVTK
+1953 VTVIPSRKK
-1961 RKSKKD
+1961 RSR

>member
-155 LLEFVEKDDSPAA
+155 LLEFVERDDSPAA

-183 YTCGDKANAL
+183 YTCGDRANAL

-214 TDGFEDITDATQ
+214 ADGFEDITDATQ

-362 KSGWTADDFTTEV
+362 KDGWTADDFTTEV

-385 GKPHQFASYVGY
+385 GEPHRFASYVGY

-416 AAEGYQATQ
+416 AAEGYQATR
-425 PARETL
+425 PASKTL

-455 KGAHVVMTG
+455 KGAHVVMTD

-472 GALVAASA
+472 GTLIPGDA

-511 NASMFKFDGST
+511 NASMFKST
-522 SRYDLTKTMT
+522 GATTRYDLTKTMT

-576 QIANNSSTGMR
+576 QIANNSSTGMK

-628 TYDAMYVADSGWY
+628 TYDAMYVADSGWS

-657 VVVVEVGKNAANGPD
+657 VVVVEVGKNAAAGPD

-687 KLDAEADVLYYTN
+687 KLDAEADVLYYTG
-700 DSGCQYTFQPASG
+700 DDGCQYTFRPAAG

-812 YNLYAYTS
+812 YNLYAYAS
-820 YTDPGSNDTV
+820 YTDPGSDDTV

-838 RHLFDRADGD
+838 RHLFDRADGND
-848 SCRTVEVKIPADW
+848 CRTVEVKIPADW
-861 DADEPYVLTDG
+861 DADKPYVLTDG

-893 STNVPNSYSSF
+893 STNVPYIGSYSSF

-922 DVTFSVKDDSGNAIN
+922 DVTFSMKDDSGNAIN

-946 SNDTVTIHA
+946 SNDTVTINA

-1029 QAVTKRGT
+1029 QAVTRNGAST
-1037 SALTSDQYTLS
+1037 LSADQYTLS
-1048 PSLLETVGQQAITVT
+1048 PTLLKTVGQQAITVT

-1098 FDIFAKDGDG
+1098 FDVFAKDGDG
-1108 NKLPANEVT
+1108 KKLPANEVT

-1145 ENTVEIKAHKSS
+1145 VNTVVVKAHKAS

-1313 VAYGSDIGGGFAMGS
+1313 LAYGSDIGGGFAMGS

-1401 QLTSVEKVP
+1401 QLTAVEKVP

-1455 EPVWKWNDDFTASA
+1455 EPVWSWTDDFKATATFTCTNDATHVKNVTAEVTSAVTTPAACETTGVRTYTAKVTFEDKEYTDTKTEVIPATGHAYGEPVWKWNDDFTASA
-1469 TFTCAN
+1469 TFTCGN
-1475 DTTHVETVNAAVTN
+1475 DDSHVKNVTAEVTSAVTTPAAC
-1489 EVTTEATCKA
+1489 ETT
-1499 DGVRTYTAKVT
+1499 GVRTYTAKVT
-1510 FEGEEYTDTKT
+1510 FEDKEYTDTKT

-1539 DDFTASATFTCD
+1539 DDFTASATFTCA
-1551 NDASHVEKV
+1551 NDDSHVETV
-1560 DATVSSEVTEGSCE
+1560 NATVTNEVTTEATCE
-1574 VGGTR
+1574 TDGVR

-1602 AGHTLTAV
+1602 T
-1610 AEVPATCETAGVKA
+1610 
-1624 HWKCEVCGKLF
+1624 
-1635 SDAGGKT
+1635 D
-1642 GTTLEKLAIPAT
+1642 
-1654 GHAYGAPVWKW
+1654 HAYGEPVWKW

-1695 TTAAT
+1695 TT
-1700 CKADG
+1700 
-1705 VRTYTAKVTF
+1705 
-1715 EGKEYTDTK
+1715 
-1724 TEVIPATGHAYGAPV
+1724 
-1739 WKWNDD
+1739 
-1745 FTASAT
+1745 
-1751 FTCGNDTSHVKN
+1751 
-1763 VTATVTNAVTTE
+1763 
-1775 ATCKADGV
+1775 
-1783 RTYTAK
+1783 
-1789 VTFEGK
+1789 
-1795 EYTDTKTE
+1795 
-1803 TLPATGHAY
+1803 
-1812 GEPVWSWTDGFEAT
+1812 
-1826 ATFTCANNDAH
+1826 
-1837 VKNVTA
+1837 
-1843 TVTNA
+1843 
-1848 VTTEAT
+1848 EAT

-1868 FEDKE
+1868 FEGEE

-1879 EVIPALGHDYKD
+1879 EVIPATGHDTELVGAKDATCTEDGYTGDEVCKVCGVTVKQGEVIPALGHDYKD

-1903 TPVEPGKPG
+1903 TPVEPGKP
-1912 EPSQPTQPEKPTT
+1912 
-1925 PDTPATGDSSNMTA
+1925 ATGDSSTLVLWLA
-1939 LWVVLAVAGLGIIA
+1939 LLAISGMA
-1953 LVVLLVTK
+1953 VTVIPSRKK
-1961 RKSKKD
+1961 RSR

>member
-51 EYEFSR
+51 EYEFVD
-57 YVEYTAS
+57 YLTFAWED
-64 FENIP
+64 IP
-69 LYKVYVPTGTKTV
+69 HYKVTVPAGTKTV

-87 VYVNTSSGSSYV
+87 VYLDKASSSGSGYTQKDGLNDWPPPVDYWS
-99 SEADFAE
+99 ADE
-106 WMPGFEYWDPAAVG
+106 VG
-120 SSAPYTIETRTG
+120 SSAPYTIETRTSG
-132 SNQTK
+132 YEK
-137 NLSYVKTAS
+137 NLSLVKTR
-146 GWANGSNSY
+146 SY
-155 LLEFVEKDDSPAA
+155 ADTSSAYILEFVEKDDSPAA

-183 YTCGDKANAL
+183 YTCGDTANAL

-214 TDGFEDITDATQ
+214 ADGFEDITDATQ

-300 IPADTSGDYNVY
+300 IPADTSGDYTVY

-385 GKPHQFASYVGY
+385 GQPHQFASYVGY

-576 QIANNSSTGMR
+576 QIANNSSTGMK

-628 TYDAMYVADSGWY
+628 TYDAMYVADSGWS

-657 VVVVEVGKNAANGPD
+657 VVVVEVGKNAATGPD

-812 YNLYAYTS
+812 YNLYAYAS

-838 RHLFDRADGD
+838 RHLFDRADGND
-848 SCRTVEVKIPADW
+848 CRTVEVKIPANW

-893 STNVPNSYSSF
+893 STNVPYIGSYSSF

-922 DVTFSVKDDSGNAIN
+922 DVTFSMKDDSGNAID

-946 SNDTVTIHA
+946 SNDTVTINA

-991 DQAVNVELP
+991 DQAVNVELS

-1029 QAVTKRGT
+1029 QAVTRNGAST
-1037 SALTSDQYTLS
+1037 LSADQYTLS
-1048 PSLLETVGQQAITVT
+1048 PTLLETVGQQTITVT

-1098 FDIFAKDGDG
+1098 FDVFAKDGDG
-1108 NKLPANEVT
+1108 NKLPASEVT

-1145 ENTVEIKAHKSS
+1145 VNTVEIKAHKAS

-1401 QLTSVEKVP
+1401 QLTAVEKVP

-1441 LEKLAIPATGHAYG
+1441 LEKLT
-1455 EPVWKWNDDFTASA
+1455 
-1469 TFTCAN
+1469 
-1475 DTTHVETVNAAVTN
+1475 
-1489 EVTTEATCKA
+1489 
-1499 DGVRTYTAKVT
+1499 
-1510 FEGEEYTDTKT
+1510 
-1521 EVIPATGHAYGA
+1521 IPATGHAYGA

-1539 DDFTASATFTCD
+1539 DDFTASATFTCG
-1551 NDASHVEKV
+1551 NDTSHVENV
-1560 DATVSSEVTEGSCE
+1560 TAEVTSAVTTPAACE
-1574 VGGTR
+1574 TTGVR
-1579 TYTAKVTFEGKEYTD
+1579 TYTAKVTFEGKEYTSS
-1594 TKTEVIPA
+1594 KTETIA
-1602 AGHTLTAV
+1602 
-1610 AEVPATCETAGVKA
+1610 
-1624 HWKCEVCGKLF
+1624 
-1635 SDAGGKT
+1635 
-1642 GTTLEKLAIPAT
+1642 AT

-1682 HVKTVNAAVTNEV
+1682 HVKTVNATVTNEV

-1700 CKADG
+1700 CEADG

-1715 EGKEYTDTK
+1715 EDKEYTDTK

-1751 FTCGNDTSHVKN
+1751 FTCGNDASHVETVN
-1763 VTATVTNAVTTE
+1763 ATVTNEVTT
-1775 ATCKADGV
+1775 A
-1783 RTYTAK
+1783 
-1789 VTFEGK
+1789 
-1795 EYTDTKTE
+1795 
-1803 TLPATGHAY
+1803 
-1812 GEPVWSWTDGFEAT
+1812 
-1826 ATFTCANNDAH
+1826 
-1837 VKNVTA
+1837 
-1843 TVTNA
+1843 
-1848 VTTEAT
+1848 AT
-1854 CESTGVRTYTAKVT
+1854 CETDGVRTYTAKVT

-1879 EVIPALGHDYKD
+1879 EVIPATGHAYGEPVWKWTDDFKATATFTCANDTTHVENVTAEVTSAVTTPAACEADGVRTYTAKVTFEDKEYTDTKTETLPALGHDYKD

-1903 TPVEPGKPG
+1903 TPGK
-1912 EPSQPTQPEKPTT
+1912 
-1925 PDTPATGDSSNMTA
+1925 PATGDSSTLVLWLA
-1939 LWVVLAVAGLGIIA
+1939 LLAVSGMA
-1953 LVVLLVTK
+1953 VTVIPSRKK
-1961 RKSKKD
+1961 RSR

>member
-1 MQTKSTSYGKKL
+1 MQTKSTSHGKKL

-51 EYEFSR
+51 EYEFVD
-57 YVEYTAS
+57 YLTFAWED
-64 FENIP
+64 IP
-69 LYKVYVPTGTKTV
+69 HYKVTVPAGTKTV

-87 VYVNTSSGSSYV
+87 VYLDKAGSSGSGYTQEDGLNDWPPPVDYWS
-99 SEADFAE
+99 ADE
-106 WMPGFEYWDPAAVG
+106 VG
-120 SSAPYTIETRTG
+120 SSAPYTIETRTSG
-132 SNQTK
+132 YEK
-137 NLSYVKTAS
+137 NLSLVKTNNYATTS
-146 GWANGSNSY
+146 SAY
-155 LLEFVEKDDSPAA
+155 ILEFVEKDDSPAA

-183 YTCGDKANAL
+183 YTCGDRANAL

-214 TDGFEDITDATQ
+214 ADGFEDITDATQ

-300 IPADTSGDYNVY
+300 IPADTSGDYTVY

-628 TYDAMYVADSGWY
+628 TYDAMYVADSGWS

-657 VVVVEVGKNAANGPD
+657 VVVVEVGKNAATGPD

-687 KLDAEADVLYYTN
+687 QLDAEADVLYYTG
-700 DSGCQYTFQPASG
+700 DDGCQYTFRPAAG

-812 YNLYAYTS
+812 YNLYAYVS
-820 YTDPGSNDTV
+820 YTDPGSDDTV

-838 RHLFDRADGD
+838 RHLFDRADGND
-848 SCRTVEVKIPADW
+848 CRTVEVKIPANW

-893 STNVPNSYSSF
+893 STNVPYIGSYSSF

-922 DVTFSVKDDSGNAIN
+922 DVTFSMKDDSGNAID

-946 SNDTVTIHA
+946 SNDTVTINA

-991 DQAVNVELP
+991 DQAVNVELS

-1029 QAVTKRGT
+1029 QAVTRNGAST
-1037 SALTSDQYTLS
+1037 LSADQYTLS
-1048 PSLLETVGQQAITVT
+1048 PTLLETVGQQAITVT

-1098 FDIFAKDGDG
+1098 FDVFAKDGDG
-1108 NKLPANEVT
+1108 NKLPASEVT

-1145 ENTVEIKAHKSS
+1145 INTVVVKAHKSS

-1401 QLTSVEKVP
+1401 QLTAVEKVP

-1469 TFTCAN
+1469 TFTC
-1475 DTTHVETVNAAVTN
+1475 
-1489 EVTTEATCKA
+1489 
-1499 DGVRTYTAKVT
+1499 
-1510 FEGEEYTDTKT
+1510 
-1521 EVIPATGHAYGA
+1521 
-1533 PVWKWN
+1533 
-1539 DDFTASATFTCD
+1539 
-1551 NDASHVEKV
+1551 
-1560 DATVSSEVTEGSCE
+1560 
-1574 VGGTR
+1574 
-1579 TYTAKVTFEGKEYTD
+1579 
-1594 TKTEVIPA
+1594 
-1602 AGHTLTAV
+1602 
-1610 AEVPATCETAGVKA
+1610 
-1624 HWKCEVCGKLF
+1624 
-1635 SDAGGKT
+1635 
-1642 GTTLEKLAIPAT
+1642 
-1654 GHAYGAPVWKW
+1654 
-1665 NDDFTASATF
+1665 
-1675 TCGNDAS
+1675 GNDAS
-1682 HVKTVNAAVTNEV
+1682 HVKNVTAEVTSAVTTPAACE
-1695 TTAAT
+1695 TT
-1700 CKADG
+1700 G

-1739 WKWNDD
+1739 WKWTDD
-1745 FTASAT
+1745 FKATAT
-1751 FTCGNDTSHVKN
+1751 FTCTNDATHVEN
-1763 VTATVTNAVTTE
+1763 VTAEVTSAVTTE

-1795 EYTDTKTE
+1795 EYTSSKTE
-1803 TLPATGHAY
+1803 VIPATGHAY
-1812 GEPVWSWTDGFEAT
+1812 GEPVWKWNDDFTAS
-1826 ATFTCANNDAH
+1826 ATFTCGNDASH

-1843 TVTNA
+1843 EVTSA
-1848 VTTEAT
+1848 VTTPAACEAD
-1854 CESTGVRTYTAKVT
+1854 GVRTYTAKVT

-1879 EVIPALGHDYKD
+1879 EVIPATSHDTELVGAKDVTCTEDGYTGDEVCKVCGVTVKQGEVIPALGHDYKD

-1903 TPVEPGKPG
+1903 TPVEPGKP
-1912 EPSQPTQPEKPTT
+1912 
-1925 PDTPATGDSSNMTA
+1925 ATGDSSTLVLWLA
-1939 LWVVLAVAGLGIIA
+1939 LLAVSGMA
-1953 LVVLLVTK
+1953 VTVIPSRKK
-1961 RKSKKD
+1961 RSR

>member
-51 EYEFSR
+51 EYEFVD
-57 YVEYTAS
+57 YLTFAWED
-64 FENIP
+64 IP
-69 LYKVYVPTGTKTV
+69 HYKVYVPAGTKTV

-87 VYVNTSSGSSYV
+87 VYLDKAGSSGSGYTQEDGLNDWPPPV
-99 SEADFAE
+99 DYWTADQ
-106 WMPGFEYWDPAAVG
+106 VG
-120 SSAPYTIETRTG
+120 SSSPYTIETRTSG
-132 SNQTK
+132 YEK
-137 NLSYVKTAS
+137 NLSLVKTR
-146 GWANGSNSY
+146 SY
-155 LLEFVEKDDSPAA
+155 ADTSSAYILEFVEKDDSPAA

-183 YTCGDKANAL
+183 YTCGDRANAL

-214 TDGFEDITDATQ
+214 ADGFEDITDATQ

-300 IPADTSGDYNVY
+300 IPADTSGSYAVY

-385 GKPHQFASYVGY
+385 GQPHQFASYVGY

-576 QIANNSSTGMR
+576 QIANNSSTGMK

-628 TYDAMYVADSGWY
+628 TYDAMYVADSGWS

-657 VVVVEVGKNAANGPD
+657 VVVVEVGKNAATGPD

-687 KLDAEADVLYYTN
+687 KLDAEADVLYYTG
-700 DSGCQYTFQPASG
+700 DDGCQYTFRPAAG

-812 YNLYAYTS
+812 YNLYAYVS
-820 YTDPGSNDTV
+820 YTDPGSDDTV

-838 RHLFDRADGD
+838 RHLFDRADGND
-848 SCRTVEVKIPADW
+848 CRTVEVKIPANW

-893 STNVPNSYSSF
+893 STNVPYIGSYSSF

-922 DVTFSVKDDSGNAIN
+922 DVTFSMKDDSGNAID

-946 SNDTVTIHA
+946 SNDTVTINA

-991 DQAVNVELP
+991 DQAVNVELS

-1029 QAVTKRGT
+1029 QAVTRNGAST
-1037 SALTSDQYTLS
+1037 LSADQYTLS
-1048 PSLLETVGQQAITVT
+1048 PTLLETVGQQTITVT

-1098 FDIFAKDGDG
+1098 FDVFAKDGDG
-1108 NKLPANEVT
+1108 NKLPASEVT

-1250 QALREKLEEKNF
+1250 QALREKLEEKSF

-1280 ASGWMYCLK
+1280 GSGWMYCLK

-1313 VAYGSDIGGGFAMGS
+1313 LAYGSDIGGGYAMGT
-1328 GDSAGY
+1328 GGSAGY
-1334 FDMANK
+1334 YEVANK

-1353 IEANPYYLEQNCL
+1353 IEKDAYYLEKNCL

-1401 QLTSVEKVP
+1401 KLTAVEKVP

-1441 LEKLAIPATGHAYG
+1441 LEKLAIPATGHTYGAPVWKWNDDFTVTATFTCGNDASHVKTVNATVTNEVTTAATCEADGVRTYTAKVTFDGKDYTDTKTEVIPATGHAYG

-1469 TFTCAN
+1469 TFTCGN
-1475 DTTHVETVNAAVTN
+1475 DDSHVKNVTAEVTSAVTTPAAC
-1489 EVTTEATCKA
+1489 ETT
-1499 DGVRTYTAKVT
+1499 GVRTYTAKVT
-1510 FEGEEYTDTKT
+1510 FEDKEYTDTKT

-1539 DDFTASATFTCD
+1539 DDFTASATFTCA
-1551 NDASHVEKV
+1551 NDDSHVETV
-1560 DATVSSEVTEGSCE
+1560 NATVTNEVTTEATCE
-1574 VGGTR
+1574 TDGVR
-1579 TYTAKVTFEGKEYTD
+1579 TYTAKVTVEGQEYTD

-1602 AGHTLTAV
+1602 T
-1610 AEVPATCETAGVKA
+1610 
-1624 HWKCEVCGKLF
+1624 
-1635 SDAGGKT
+1635 D
-1642 GTTLEKLAIPAT
+1642 
-1654 GHAYGAPVWKW
+1654 HAYGEPVWKW

-1695 TTAAT
+1695 TT
-1700 CKADG
+1700 
-1705 VRTYTAKVTF
+1705 
-1715 EGKEYTDTK
+1715 
-1724 TEVIPATGHAYGAPV
+1724 
-1739 WKWNDD
+1739 
-1745 FTASAT
+1745 
-1751 FTCGNDTSHVKN
+1751 
-1763 VTATVTNAVTTE
+1763 
-1775 ATCKADGV
+1775 
-1783 RTYTAK
+1783 
-1789 VTFEGK
+1789 
-1795 EYTDTKTE
+1795 
-1803 TLPATGHAY
+1803 
-1812 GEPVWSWTDGFEAT
+1812 
-1826 ATFTCANNDAH
+1826 
-1837 VKNVTA
+1837 
-1843 TVTNA
+1843 
-1848 VTTEAT
+1848 EAT

-1868 FEDKE
+1868 FEGEE

-1879 EVIPALGHDYKD
+1879 EVIPATGHDTELVGAKDATCTEDGYTGDEVCKVCGVTVKQGEVLPALGHDYKD

-1903 TPVEPGKPG
+1903 TPVEPGKP
-1912 EPSQPTQPEKPTT
+1912 
-1925 PDTPATGDSSNMTA
+1925 ATGDSSTLVLWLA
-1939 LWVVLAVAGLGIIA
+1939 LLAISGMA
-1953 LVVLLVTK
+1953 VTVIPSRKK
-1961 RKSKKD
+1961 RSR

>member
-51 EYEFSR
+51 EYEFVD
-57 YVEYTAS
+57 YLTFAWED
-64 FENIP
+64 IP
-69 LYKVYVPTGTKTV
+69 HYKVYVPTGTKTV

-87 VYVNTSSGSSYV
+87 VYLDKASSSGSGYTQEDGLNDWPAPVDYWS
-99 SEADFAE
+99 ADE
-106 WMPGFEYWDPAAVG
+106 VG
-120 SSAPYTIETRTG
+120 SSAPYTIETRTSG
-132 SNQTK
+132 YEK
-137 NLSYVKTAS
+137 NLSLVKTR
-146 GWANGSNSY
+146 SY
-155 LLEFVEKDDSPAA
+155 ADTSSAYILEFVERDDSPAA

-183 YTCGDKANAL
+183 YTCGDRANAL

-214 TDGFEDITDATQ
+214 ADGFEDITDATQ

-300 IPADTSGDYNVY
+300 IPADTSGSYAVY

-385 GKPHQFASYVGY
+385 GQPHQFASYVGY

-628 TYDAMYVADSGWY
+628 TYDAMYVADSGWS

-657 VVVVEVGKNAANGPD
+657 VVVVEVGKNAATGPD

-687 KLDAEADVLYYTN
+687 KLDAEADVLYYTD
-700 DSGCQYTFQPASG
+700 DSGCQYTFQPAAG

-757 KISKDGADTYQ
+757 KISKDGSDTYQ

-812 YNLYAYTS
+812 YNLYAYAS

-838 RHLFDRADGD
+838 RHLFDRADGND
-848 SCRTVEVKIPADW
+848 CRTVEVKIPANW

-893 STNVPNSYSSF
+893 STNVPYIGSYSSF

-946 SNDTVTIHA
+946 SNDTVTINA

-1029 QAVTKRGT
+1029 QAVTRNGAST
-1037 SALTSDQYTLS
+1037 LSADQYTLS
-1048 PSLLETVGQQAITVT
+1048 PTLLKTVGQQTITVT

-1098 FDIFAKDGDG
+1098 FDVFAKDGDG
-1108 NKLPANEVT
+1108 NKLPASEVT

-1145 ENTVEIKAHKSS
+1145 VNTVEIKAHKSS

-1250 QALREKLEEKNF
+1250 QALREKLEEKSF

-1280 ASGWMYCLK
+1280 GSGWMYCLK

-1313 VAYGSDIGGGFAMGS
+1313 LAYGSDIGGGYAMGT
-1328 GDSAGY
+1328 GGSAGY
-1334 FDMANK
+1334 YEVANK

-1353 IEANPYYLEQNCL
+1353 IEKDAYYLEKNCL

-1401 QLTSVEKVP
+1401 KLTAVEKVP

-1441 LEKLAIPATGHAYG
+1441 LEKLAIPATGH
-1455 EPVWKWNDDFTASA
+1455 T
-1469 TFTCAN
+1469 
-1475 DTTHVETVNAAVTN
+1475 
-1489 EVTTEATCKA
+1489 
-1499 DGVRTYTAKVT
+1499 
-1510 FEGEEYTDTKT
+1510 
-1521 EVIPATGHAYGA
+1521 YGA

-1539 DDFTASATFTCD
+1539 DDFTVTATFTCG
-1551 NDASHVEKV
+1551 NDASHVKTV
-1560 DATVSSEVTEGSCE
+1560 NATVTNEVTTEATCE
-1574 VGGTR
+1574 TDGVR

-1602 AGHTLTAV
+1602 
-1610 AEVPATCETAGVKA
+1610 
-1624 HWKCEVCGKLF
+1624 
-1635 SDAGGKT
+1635 
-1642 GTTLEKLAIPAT
+1642 T
-1654 GHAYGAPVWKW
+1654 GHAYGEPVWKW

-1695 TTAAT
+1695 TT
-1700 CKADG
+1700 
-1705 VRTYTAKVTF
+1705 
-1715 EGKEYTDTK
+1715 
-1724 TEVIPATGHAYGAPV
+1724 
-1739 WKWNDD
+1739 
-1745 FTASAT
+1745 
-1751 FTCGNDTSHVKN
+1751 
-1763 VTATVTNAVTTE
+1763 
-1775 ATCKADGV
+1775 
-1783 RTYTAK
+1783 
-1789 VTFEGK
+1789 
-1795 EYTDTKTE
+1795 
-1803 TLPATGHAY
+1803 
-1812 GEPVWSWTDGFEAT
+1812 
-1826 ATFTCANNDAH
+1826 
-1837 VKNVTA
+1837 
-1843 TVTNA
+1843 
-1848 VTTEAT
+1848 EAT

-1868 FEDKE
+1868 FEGEE

-1879 EVIPALGHDYKD
+1879 EVIPATGHDTELVGAKDATCTEDGYTGDEVCKVCGVTVKQGEVLPALGHDYKD

-1903 TPVEPGKPG
+1903 TPVEPGKP
-1912 EPSQPTQPEKPTT
+1912 
-1925 PDTPATGDSSNMTA
+1925 ATGDSSTLVLWLA
-1939 LWVVLAVAGLGIIA
+1939 LLAISGMA
-1953 LVVLLVTK
+1953 VTVIPSRKK
-1961 RKSKKD
+1961 RSR

>member
-26 LPVSAWAAADAKPE
+26 LPVSAWAAANAKPE

-51 EYEFSR
+51 EYEFVD
-57 YVEYTAS
+57 YLTFAWE
-64 FENIP
+64 EIP
-69 LYKVYVPTGTKTV
+69 HYKVYVPTGTKTV

-87 VYVNTSSGSSYV
+87 VYLDKASSSGSGYTQEDGLNDWPPPVDYWS
-99 SEADFAE
+99 ADE
-106 WMPGFEYWDPAAVG
+106 VG
-120 SSAPYTIETRTG
+120 SSAPYTIETRTSG
-132 SNQTK
+132 YEK
-137 NLSYVKTAS
+137 NLSLVKTR
-146 GWANGSNSY
+146 SY
-155 LLEFVEKDDSPAA
+155 ADTSSAYILEFVEKDDSPAA

-183 YTCGDKANAL
+183 YTCGDRANAL

-214 TDGFEDITDATQ
+214 ADGFEDITDATQ

-385 GKPHQFASYVGY
+385 GQPHQFASYVGY

-472 GALVAASA
+472 GTLIPGDA

-522 SRYDLTKTMT
+522 RRYDLTKTMT

-628 TYDAMYVADSGWY
+628 TYDAMYVADSGWS

-687 KLDAEADVLYYTN
+687 KLDAEADVLYYTD

-768 VITVKK
+768 VITAKK

-812 YNLYAYTS
+812 YNLYAYAS

-838 RHLFDRADGD
+838 RHLFDRADGND
-848 SCRTVEVKIPADW
+848 CRTVEVKIPADW

-893 STNVPNSYSSF
+893 STNVPYIGSYSSF

-922 DVTFSVKDDSGNAIN
+922 DVTFSMKDDSGNAID

-946 SNDTVTIHA
+946 SNDTVTINA

-991 DQAVNVELP
+991 DQAVNVELS

-1029 QAVTKRGT
+1029 QAVTRNGAST
-1037 SALTSDQYTLS
+1037 LSADQYTLS
-1048 PSLLETVGQQAITVT
+1048 PTLLETVGQQTITVT

-1098 FDIFAKDGDG
+1098 FDVFAKDGDG
-1108 NKLPANEVT
+1108 NKLPASEVT

-1145 ENTVEIKAHKSS
+1145 INTVVVKAHKAS

-1250 QALREKLEEKNF
+1250 QALREKLEEKSF

-1280 ASGWMYCLK
+1280 GSGWMYCLK

-1313 VAYGSDIGGGFAMGS
+1313 LAYGSDIGGGYAMGT
-1328 GDSAGY
+1328 GGSAGY
-1334 FDMANK
+1334 YEVANK

-1353 IEANPYYLEQNCL
+1353 IEKDAYYLEKNCL

-1401 QLTSVEKVP
+1401 KLTAVEKVP

-1441 LEKLAIPATGHAYG
+1441 LEKLAIPATGH
-1455 EPVWKWNDDFTASA
+1455 T
-1469 TFTCAN
+1469 
-1475 DTTHVETVNAAVTN
+1475 
-1489 EVTTEATCKA
+1489 
-1499 DGVRTYTAKVT
+1499 
-1510 FEGEEYTDTKT
+1510 
-1521 EVIPATGHAYGA
+1521 YGA

-1539 DDFTASATFTCD
+1539 DDFT
-1551 NDASHVEKV
+1551 
-1560 DATVSSEVTEGSCE
+1560 VT
-1574 VGGTR
+1574 
-1579 TYTAKVTFEGKEYTD
+1579 
-1594 TKTEVIPA
+1594 
-1602 AGHTLTAV
+1602 
-1610 AEVPATCETAGVKA
+1610 
-1624 HWKCEVCGKLF
+1624 
-1635 SDAGGKT
+1635 
-1642 GTTLEKLAIPAT
+1642 
-1654 GHAYGAPVWKW
+1654 
-1665 NDDFTASATF
+1665 ATF

-1682 HVKTVNAAVTNEV
+1682 HVKTVNATVTNEV

-1700 CKADG
+1700 CEADG

-1715 EGKEYTDTK
+1715 EDKEYTDTK
-1724 TEVIPATGHAYGAPV
+1724 TETLPATSHAYGEPV

-1751 FTCGNDTSHVKN
+1751 FTCGNDTSHVKTVN
-1763 VTATVTNAVTTE
+1763 ATVTNE
-1775 ATCKADGV
+1775 
-1783 RTYTAK
+1783 
-1789 VTFEGK
+1789 
-1795 EYTDTKTE
+1795 
-1803 TLPATGHAY
+1803 
-1812 GEPVWSWTDGFEAT
+1812 
-1826 ATFTCANNDAH
+1826 
-1837 VKNVTA
+1837 
-1843 TVTNA
+1843 

-1868 FEDKE
+1868 FDGKD

-1912 EPSQPTQPEKPTT
+1912 DSGKPTTPEKPAEPSQPT
-1925 PDTPATGDSSNMTA
+1925 TPATGDSSNMTA

-1961 RKSKKD
+1961 RKNKKD

>member
-26 LPVSAWAAADAKPE
+26 LPVSAWAATDAKPE

-155 LLEFVEKDDSPAA
+155 LLEFVERDNSPAA

-214 TDGFEDITDATQ
+214 ADGFKDITDATQ

-272 RQVKIIT
+272 RQVKITT
-279 SQGRGTGMTLT
+279 SKGRGTGMTLT
-290 LKDAAGQPVS
+290 LKDAAGQPVA
-300 IPADTSGDYNVY
+300 ITADTSGSYAVY

-326 DTVRGSEYLLG
+326 DTVRGGEYQIG

-362 KSGWTADDFTTEV
+362 KSDWTADDFTTEV

-385 GKPHQFASYVGY
+385 GEPHQFASYVGY

-402 PGTYTWSIQPSEAR
+402 PGTYTWSIQPSEAKV
-416 AAEGYQATQ
+416 AEGYQATQ
-425 PARETL
+425 PASETL
-431 KTASGAA
+431 NTASSAT

-455 KGAHVVMTG
+455 KGAHVVMTD
-464 IPSTTYGQ
+464 IPSTTYSQ
-472 GALVAASA
+472 GTLIPGDA

-576 QIANNSSTGMR
+576 QIANNSSIGMK

-628 TYDAMYVADSGWY
+628 TYDAMYVADSGWS

-687 KLDAEADVLYYTN
+687 KLDAEADVLYYTGDN
-700 DSGCQYTFQPASG
+700 GCQYTFRPAAG

-768 VITVKK
+768 VITAKK

-812 YNLYAYTS
+812 YNLYAYVS
-820 YTDPGSNDTV
+820 YTDPGSDDTV
-830 TGYKNLFQ
+830 TGYKGLFQ
-838 RHLFDRADGD
+838 RHLFDRADGND
-848 SCRTVEVKIPADW
+848 CRTVEVKIPADW
-861 DADEPYVLTDG
+861 DADKPYVLTDG

-893 STNVPNSYSSF
+893 STNVPYIGSYSSF

-946 SNDTVTIHA
+946 SNDTVTINA

-1048 PSLLETVGQQAITVT
+1048 PTLLETVGQQAITVT
-1063 FGQLTTTFE
+1063 FGQLTATFE

-1098 FDIFAKDGDG
+1098 FDVFAKDGDG
-1108 NKLPANEVT
+1108 NKLPASEVT

-1145 ENTVEIKAHKSS
+1145 INTVVVKAHKAS

-1208 ARLLEERGFTYSNTG
+1208 ARLLEEKGFTYDNTG

-1237 ALAGIDPTGDSIP
+1237 ALADIDPSGDSIP
-1250 QALREKLEEKNF
+1250 AVLQEKLEEKGF
-1262 DIQTRTDETSLG
+1262 TVSERTDPESLG

-1280 ASGWMYCLK
+1280 GSGWMYCLK

-1313 VAYGSDIGGGFAMGS
+1313 LAYGSDIGGGYAMGT
-1328 GDSAGY
+1328 GGSAGY
-1334 FDMANK
+1334 YEVANK

-1353 IEANPYYLEQNCL
+1353 IEKDAYYLEKNCL

-1401 QLTSVEKVP
+1401 QLTAVEKVP
-1410 ATCETAGVEAYWKCS
+1410 ATCETAGVEAYWKCE

-1455 EPVWKWNDDFTASA
+1455 TPVWKWNDDFTASA

-1475 DTTHVETVNAAVTN
+1475 DT
-1489 EVTTEATCKA
+1489 
-1499 DGVRTYTAKVT
+1499 
-1510 FEGEEYTDTKT
+1510 
-1521 EVIPATGHAYGA
+1521 
-1533 PVWKWN
+1533 
-1539 DDFTASATFTCD
+1539 
-1551 NDASHVEKV
+1551 SHVEKV
-1560 DATVSSEVTEGSCE
+1560 
-1574 VGGTR
+1574 
-1579 TYTAKVTFEGKEYTD
+1579 
-1594 TKTEVIPA
+1594 
-1602 AGHTLTAV
+1602 
-1610 AEVPATCETAGVKA
+1610 
-1624 HWKCEVCGKLF
+1624 
-1635 SDAGGKT
+1635 
-1642 GTTLEKLAIPAT
+1642 
-1654 GHAYGAPVWKW
+1654 
-1665 NDDFTASATF
+1665 N
-1675 TCGNDAS
+1675 
-1682 HVKTVNAAVTNEV
+1682 
-1695 TTAAT
+1695 
-1700 CKADG
+1700 
-1705 VRTYTAKVTF
+1705 
-1715 EGKEYTDTK
+1715 
-1724 TEVIPATGHAYGAPV
+1724 
-1739 WKWNDD
+1739 
-1745 FTASAT
+1745 
-1751 FTCGNDTSHVKN
+1751 
-1763 VTATVTNAVTTE
+1763 ATVTNEVTTE

-1812 GEPVWSWTDGFEAT
+1812 GAPVWKWTDDFKST
-1826 ATFTCANNDAH
+1826 ATFTCANDAAH
-1837 VKNVTA
+1837 VENVTA
-1843 TVTNA
+1843 TVTNE

-1854 CESTGVRTYTAKVT
+1854 CEADGVRTYTAKVTFEGEEYTDTKTEVIPATGHAYGEPVWKWSDDFTASATFTCTNDATHVENVTAEVTSAVTTPAACETTGVRTYTAKVT

-1879 EVIPALGHDYKD
+1879 EVIPAKSHDTELVGAKDATCTEDGYTGNEVCKVCQTVVKQGEVIPALGHDYKD

-1903 TPVEPGKPG
+1903 TPVEPGKP
-1912 EPSQPTQPEKPTT
+1912 
-1925 PDTPATGDSSNMTA
+1925 ATGDSSTLVLWLA
-1939 LWVVLAVAGLGIIA
+1939 LLAISGMA
-1953 LVVLLVTK
+1953 VTVIPSRKK
-1961 RKSKKD
+1961 RSR

>member
-183 YTCGDKANAL
+183 YTCGDTANAL

-214 TDGFEDITDATQ
+214 ADGFEDITDATQ

-290 LKDAAGQPVS
+290 LKDAAGRPVS
-300 IPADTSGDYNVY
+300 IPADTSGDYTVY

-576 QIANNSSTGMR
+576 QIANNSSTGMK

-628 TYDAMYVADSGWY
+628 TYDAMYVADSGWS

-657 VVVVEVGKNAANGPD
+657 VVVVEVGKNAATGPD

-687 KLDAEADVLYYTN
+687 KLDAEADVLYYTG
-700 DSGCQYTFQPASG
+700 DDGCQYTFRPAAG

-812 YNLYAYTS
+812 YNLYAYVS
-820 YTDPGSNDTV
+820 YTDPGSDDTV

-838 RHLFDRADGD
+838 RHLFDRADGND
-848 SCRTVEVKIPADW
+848 CRTVEVKIPANW

-893 STNVPNSYSSF
+893 STNVPYIGSYSSF

-946 SNDTVTIHA
+946 SNDTVTINA

-1029 QAVTKRGT
+1029 QAVTRNGAST
-1037 SALTSDQYTLS
+1037 LSADQYTLS
-1048 PSLLETVGQQAITVT
+1048 PTLLKTVGQQTITVT

-1098 FDIFAKDGDG
+1098 FDVFAKDGDG
-1108 NKLPANEVT
+1108 NKLPASEVT

-1145 ENTVEIKAHKSS
+1145 VNTVVVKAHKAS

-1340 DALTRRVA
+1340 DVLTRRVA

-1401 QLTSVEKVP
+1401 QLTAVEKVP

-1455 EPVWKWNDDFTASA
+1455 TPVWKWTDDFKATA

-1475 DTTHVETVNAAVTN
+1475 NDAHVENVTAIVTN
-1489 EVTTEATCKA
+1489 AVTTEATC
-1499 DGVRTYTAKVT
+1499 
-1510 FEGEEYTDTKT
+1510 E
-1521 EVIPATGHAYGA
+1521 
-1533 PVWKWN
+1533 
-1539 DDFTASATFTCD
+1539 
-1551 NDASHVEKV
+1551 
-1560 DATVSSEVTEGSCE
+1560 
-1574 VGGTR
+1574 
-1579 TYTAKVTFEGKEYTD
+1579 
-1594 TKTEVIPA
+1594 
-1602 AGHTLTAV
+1602 
-1610 AEVPATCETAGVKA
+1610 
-1624 HWKCEVCGKLF
+1624 
-1635 SDAGGKT
+1635 
-1642 GTTLEKLAIPAT
+1642 
-1654 GHAYGAPVWKW
+1654 
-1665 NDDFTASATF
+1665 
-1675 TCGNDAS
+1675 
-1682 HVKTVNAAVTNEV
+1682 
-1695 TTAAT
+1695 
-1700 CKADG
+1700 ADG

-1724 TEVIPATGHAYGAPV
+1724 TEVIPATGHAYGTPVWKWTDDFKATATFTCTNDATHVKNVTAEVTSAVTTPAACETTGVRTYTAKVTFEGKEYTSSKTEVIPATGHAYGEPV

-1751 FTCGNDTSHVKN
+1751 FTCGNDASHVKN
-1763 VTATVTNAVTTE
+1763 VTAEVTSAVTTPAACE
-1775 ATCKADGV
+1775 AD
-1783 RTYTAK
+1783 
-1789 VTFEGK
+1789 
-1795 EYTDTKTE
+1795 
-1803 TLPATGHAY
+1803 
-1812 GEPVWSWTDGFEAT
+1812 
-1826 ATFTCANNDAH
+1826 
-1837 VKNVTA
+1837 
-1843 TVTNA
+1843 
-1848 VTTEAT
+1848 
-1854 CESTGVRTYTAKVT
+1854 GVRTYTAKVT

-1879 EVIPALGHDYKD
+1879 EVIPATSHDTELVGAKDVTCTEDGYTGDEVCKVCGVTVKQGEVLPALGHDYKD

-1903 TPVEPGKPG
+1903 TPVEPGKP
-1912 EPSQPTQPEKPTT
+1912 
-1925 PDTPATGDSSNMTA
+1925 ATGDSSTLVLWLA
-1939 LWVVLAVAGLGIIA
+1939 LLAVSGMA
-1953 LVVLLVTK
+1953 VTVIPSRKK
-1961 RKSKKD
+1961 RSR

>member
-51 EYEFSR
+51 EYEFVD
-57 YVEYTAS
+57 YLTFAWED
-64 FENIP
+64 IP
-69 LYKVYVPTGTKTV
+69 HYKVYVPAGTKTV

-87 VYVNTSSGSSYV
+87 VYLDKAGSSGSGYTQEDGLNDWPPPV
-99 SEADFAE
+99 DYWTADQ
-106 WMPGFEYWDPAAVG
+106 VG
-120 SSAPYTIETRTG
+120 SSSPYTIETRTSG
-132 SNQTK
+132 YEK
-137 NLSYVKTAS
+137 NLSLVKTR
-146 GWANGSNSY
+146 SY
-155 LLEFVEKDDSPAA
+155 ADTSSAYILEFVEKDDSPAA

-183 YTCGDKANAL
+183 YTCGDRANAL

-214 TDGFEDITDATQ
+214 ADGFEDITDATQ

-300 IPADTSGDYNVY
+300 IPADTSGDYTVY

-385 GKPHQFASYVGY
+385 GQPHQFASYVGY

-628 TYDAMYVADSGWY
+628 TYDAMYVADSGWS

-657 VVVVEVGKNAANGPD
+657 VVVVEVGKNAATGPD

-687 KLDAEADVLYYTN
+687 KLDAEADVLYYTD
-700 DSGCQYTFQPASG
+700 DSGCQYTFQPAAG

-768 VITVKK
+768 VITAKK

-812 YNLYAYTS
+812 YNLYAYAS

-848 SCRTVEVKIPADW
+848 SCRTVEVKIPANW
-861 DADEPYVLTDG
+861 DADKPYVLTDG

-893 STNVPNSYSSF
+893 STNVPYIGSYSSF

-922 DVTFSVKDDSGNAIN
+922 DVTFSVKDDSGNAID

-946 SNDTVTIHA
+946 SNDTVTINA

-1029 QAVTKRGT
+1029 QAVTKNGAST
-1037 SALTSDQYTLS
+1037 LSADQYTLS
-1048 PSLLETVGQQAITVT
+1048 PTLLETVGQQAITVT

-1098 FDIFAKDGDG
+1098 FDVFAKDGDG
-1108 NKLPANEVT
+1108 NKLPASEVT

-1145 ENTVEIKAHKSS
+1145 INTVVVKAHKSS

-1401 QLTSVEKVP
+1401 QLTAVEKVP

-1475 DTTHVETVNAAVTN
+1475 DATHVKNVTAEVTSAVT
-1489 EVTTEATCKA
+1489 T
-1499 DGVRTYTAKVT
+1499 
-1510 FEGEEYTDTKT
+1510 
-1521 EVIPATGHAYGA
+1521 
-1533 PVWKWN
+1533 
-1539 DDFTASATFTCD
+1539 
-1551 NDASHVEKV
+1551 
-1560 DATVSSEVTEGSCE
+1560 
-1574 VGGTR
+1574 
-1579 TYTAKVTFEGKEYTD
+1579 
-1594 TKTEVIPA
+1594 PA
-1602 AGHTLTAV
+1602 A
-1610 AEVPATCETAGVKA
+1610 CET
-1624 HWKCEVCGKLF
+1624 
-1635 SDAGGKT
+1635 T
-1642 GTTLEKLAIPAT
+1642 
-1654 GHAYGAPVWKW
+1654 
-1665 NDDFTASATF
+1665 
-1675 TCGNDAS
+1675 
-1682 HVKTVNAAVTNEV
+1682 
-1695 TTAAT
+1695 
-1700 CKADG
+1700 G

-1739 WKWNDD
+1739 WKWTDD
-1745 FTASAT
+1745 FKATAT
-1751 FTCGNDTSHVKN
+1751 FTCTNDATHVEN
-1763 VTATVTNAVTTE
+1763 VTAEVTSAVTTE

-1789 VTFEGK
+1789 VTFEDK
-1795 EYTDTKTE
+1795 EYTSSKTE
-1803 TLPATGHAY
+1803 VIPATGHAY
-1812 GEPVWSWTDGFEAT
+1812 GEPVWKWNDDFTAS
-1826 ATFTCANNDAH
+1826 ATFTCGNDASH
-1837 VKNVTA
+1837 VETVNA
-1843 TVTNA
+1843 AVTNE
-1848 VTTEAT
+1848 VTTAAT
-1854 CESTGVRTYTAKVT
+1854 CETTGVRTYTAKVT
-1868 FEDKE
+1868 FEDKEYTDTKTEVIPATGHAYGEPVWKWNDDFTASATFTCANDATHVKNVTAEVTSAVTTPAACEADGVRTYTAKVTFEGKE

-1903 TPVEPGKPG
+1903 TPVEPGKP
-1912 EPSQPTQPEKPTT
+1912 
-1925 PDTPATGDSSNMTA
+1925 ATGDSSTLVLWLA
-1939 LWVVLAVAGLGIIA
+1939 LLAVSGMA
-1953 LVVLLVTK
+1953 VTVIPSRKK
-1961 RKSKKD
+1961 RSR

>member
-51 EYEFSR
+51 EYEFVD
-57 YVEYTAS
+57 YLTFAWED
-64 FENIP
+64 IP
-69 LYKVYVPTGTKTV
+69 HYKVTVPAGTKKV

-87 VYVNTSSGSSYV
+87 VYLDKAGSSGSGYTQEDGLNDWPPPVDYWS
-99 SEADFAE
+99 ADE
-106 WMPGFEYWDPAAVG
+106 VG
-120 SSAPYTIETRTG
+120 SSAPYTIETRTSG
-132 SNQTK
+132 YEK
-137 NLSYVKTAS
+137 NLSLVKTR
-146 GWANGSNSY
+146 SY
-155 LLEFVEKDDSPAA
+155 ADTSSAYILEFVEKDDSPAA

-183 YTCGDKANAL
+183 YTCGDTANAL

-214 TDGFEDITDATQ
+214 ADGFEDITDATQ

-300 IPADTSGDYNVY
+300 IPADTSGDYTVY

-385 GKPHQFASYVGY
+385 GQPHQFANYVGY

-628 TYDAMYVADSGWY
+628 TYDAMYVADSGWS

-687 KLDAEADVLYYTN
+687 KLDAEADVLYYTD

-768 VITVKK
+768 VITAKK

-812 YNLYAYTS
+812 YNLYAYAS

-838 RHLFDRADGD
+838 RHLFDRADGND
-848 SCRTVEVKIPADW
+848 CRTVEVKIPADW

-893 STNVPNSYSSF
+893 STNVPYIGSYSSF

-922 DVTFSVKDDSGNAIN
+922 DVTFSMKDDSGNAID

-946 SNDTVTIHA
+946 SNDTVTINA

-991 DQAVNVELP
+991 DQAVNVELS

-1029 QAVTKRGT
+1029 QAVTRNGAST
-1037 SALTSDQYTLS
+1037 LSADQYTLS
-1048 PSLLETVGQQAITVT
+1048 PTLLETVGQQTITVT
-1063 FGQLTTTFE
+1063 FGQLTATFE

-1098 FDIFAKDGDG
+1098 FDVFAKDGDG
-1108 NKLPANEVT
+1108 KKLPANEVT

-1145 ENTVEIKAHKSS
+1145 VNTVVVKAHKASV
-1157 LTYTITYVKAEPG
+1157 TYTITYVKAEPG

-1401 QLTSVEKVP
+1401 QLTAVEKVP

-1455 EPVWKWNDDFTASA
+1455 
-1469 TFTCAN
+1469 
-1475 DTTHVETVNAAVTN
+1475 
-1489 EVTTEATCKA
+1489 
-1499 DGVRTYTAKVT
+1499 
-1510 FEGEEYTDTKT
+1510 
-1521 EVIPATGHAYGA
+1521 
-1533 PVWKWN
+1533 
-1539 DDFTASATFTCD
+1539 
-1551 NDASHVEKV
+1551 
-1560 DATVSSEVTEGSCE
+1560 
-1574 VGGTR
+1574 
-1579 TYTAKVTFEGKEYTD
+1579 
-1594 TKTEVIPA
+1594 
-1602 AGHTLTAV
+1602 
-1610 AEVPATCETAGVKA
+1610 
-1624 HWKCEVCGKLF
+1624 
-1635 SDAGGKT
+1635 
-1642 GTTLEKLAIPAT
+1642 
-1654 GHAYGAPVWKW
+1654 
-1665 NDDFTASATF
+1665 
-1675 TCGNDAS
+1675 
-1682 HVKTVNAAVTNEV
+1682 
-1695 TTAAT
+1695 
-1700 CKADG
+1700 
-1705 VRTYTAKVTF
+1705 
-1715 EGKEYTDTK
+1715 
-1724 TEVIPATGHAYGAPV
+1724 APV

-1763 VTATVTNAVTTE
+1763 VTAEVTSAVTTP
-1775 ATCKADGV
+1775 AAC
-1783 RTYTAK
+1783 
-1789 VTFEGK
+1789 
-1795 EYTDTKTE
+1795 E
-1803 TLPATGHAY
+1803 T
-1812 GEPVWSWTDGFEAT
+1812 
-1826 ATFTCANNDAH
+1826 
-1837 VKNVTA
+1837 
-1843 TVTNA
+1843 
-1848 VTTEAT
+1848 
-1854 CESTGVRTYTAKVT
+1854 TGVRTYTAKVT

-1873 YTDTKT
+1873 YTSSKTEVIPAKSHDTELVGAKDAT
-1879 EVIPALGHDYKD
+1879 CTEDGYTGNEVCKVCQTVVKQGEVIPALGHDYKD

-1903 TPVEPGKPG
+1903 TPVEPGKP
-1912 EPSQPTQPEKPTT
+1912 T
-1925 PDTPATGDSSNMTA
+1925 TGDSSTLVLWLA
-1939 LWVVLAVAGLGIIA
+1939 LLAISGMA
-1953 LVVLLVTK
+1953 VTVIPSRKK
-1961 RKSKKD
+1961 RSR

>member
-183 YTCGDKANAL
+183 YTCGDTANAL

-214 TDGFEDITDATQ
+214 ADGFEDITDATQ

-290 LKDAAGQPVS
+290 LKDAAGRPVS
-300 IPADTSGDYNVY
+300 IPADTSGDYTVY

-576 QIANNSSTGMR
+576 QIANNSSTGMK

-628 TYDAMYVADSGWY
+628 TYDAMYVADSGWS

-657 VVVVEVGKNAANGPD
+657 VVVVEVGKNAATGPD

-687 KLDAEADVLYYTN
+687 KLDAEADVLYYTG
-700 DSGCQYTFQPASG
+700 DDGCQYTFRPAAG

-812 YNLYAYTS
+812 YNLYAYVS
-820 YTDPGSNDTV
+820 YTDPGSDDTV

-838 RHLFDRADGD
+838 RHLFDRADGND
-848 SCRTVEVKIPADW
+848 CRTVEVKIPANW

-893 STNVPNSYSSF
+893 STNVPYIGSYSSF

-946 SNDTVTIHA
+946 SNDTVTINA

-1029 QAVTKRGT
+1029 QAVTRNGAST
-1037 SALTSDQYTLS
+1037 LSADQYTLS
-1048 PSLLETVGQQAITVT
+1048 PTLLKTVGQQTITVT

-1098 FDIFAKDGDG
+1098 FDVFAKDGDG
-1108 NKLPANEVT
+1108 NKLPASEVT

-1145 ENTVEIKAHKSS
+1145 VNTVVVKAHKAS

-1340 DALTRRVA
+1340 DVLTRRVA

-1401 QLTSVEKVP
+1401 QLTAVEKVP

-1425 VCGKLFSDA
+1425 VCGKLLSDA

-1455 EPVWKWNDDFTASA
+1455 TPVWKWTDDFKATA

-1475 DTTHVETVNAAVTN
+1475 NDAHVENVTAIVTN
-1489 EVTTEATCKA
+1489 AVTTEATC
-1499 DGVRTYTAKVT
+1499 
-1510 FEGEEYTDTKT
+1510 E
-1521 EVIPATGHAYGA
+1521 
-1533 PVWKWN
+1533 
-1539 DDFTASATFTCD
+1539 
-1551 NDASHVEKV
+1551 
-1560 DATVSSEVTEGSCE
+1560 
-1574 VGGTR
+1574 
-1579 TYTAKVTFEGKEYTD
+1579 
-1594 TKTEVIPA
+1594 
-1602 AGHTLTAV
+1602 
-1610 AEVPATCETAGVKA
+1610 
-1624 HWKCEVCGKLF
+1624 
-1635 SDAGGKT
+1635 
-1642 GTTLEKLAIPAT
+1642 
-1654 GHAYGAPVWKW
+1654 
-1665 NDDFTASATF
+1665 
-1675 TCGNDAS
+1675 
-1682 HVKTVNAAVTNEV
+1682 
-1695 TTAAT
+1695 
-1700 CKADG
+1700 ADG

-1724 TEVIPATGHAYGAPV
+1724 TEVIPATGHAYGTPVWKWTDDFKATATFTCTNDATHVENVTAEVTSAVTTPAACETTGVRTYTAKVTFEGKEYTSSKTEVIPATGHAYGEPV

-1751 FTCGNDTSHVKN
+1751 FTCGNDASHVKN
-1763 VTATVTNAVTTE
+1763 VTAEVTSAVTTPAACE
-1775 ATCKADGV
+1775 AD
-1783 RTYTAK
+1783 
-1789 VTFEGK
+1789 
-1795 EYTDTKTE
+1795 
-1803 TLPATGHAY
+1803 
-1812 GEPVWSWTDGFEAT
+1812 
-1826 ATFTCANNDAH
+1826 
-1837 VKNVTA
+1837 
-1843 TVTNA
+1843 
-1848 VTTEAT
+1848 
-1854 CESTGVRTYTAKVT
+1854 GVRTYTAKVT

-1879 EVIPALGHDYKD
+1879 EVIPATSHDTELVGAKDVTCTEDGYTGDEVCKVCGVTVKQGEVLPALGHDYKD

-1903 TPVEPGKPG
+1903 TPVEPGKP
-1912 EPSQPTQPEKPTT
+1912 
-1925 PDTPATGDSSNMTA
+1925 ATGDSSTLVLWLA
-1939 LWVVLAVAGLGIIA
+1939 LLAVSGMA
-1953 LVVLLVTK
+1953 VTVIPSRKK
-1961 RKSKKD
+1961 RSR

>member
-1 MQTKSTSYGKKL
+1 MQTKSTSHGKKL

-26 LPVSAWAAADAKPE
+26 LPVSAWAAANAKPE

-51 EYEFSR
+51 EYEFVD
-57 YVEYTAS
+57 YLTFAWEDL
-64 FENIP
+64 P
-69 LYKVYVPTGTKTV
+69 HYKVYVPAGTKTV

-87 VYVNTSSGSSYV
+87 VYLDKAGSSGSGYTQKDGLNDWPPPV
-99 SEADFAE
+99 DYWTADQ
-106 WMPGFEYWDPAAVG
+106 VG
-120 SSAPYTIETRTG
+120 SSSPYTIETRTSG
-132 SNQTK
+132 YER
-137 NLSYVKTAS
+137 NLSLVKT
-146 GWANGSNSY
+146 SNY
-155 LLEFVEKDDSPAA
+155 ATTNTAYILEFVEKDDSPAA

-214 TDGFEDITDATQ
+214 ADGFEDITDATQ

-272 RQVKIIT
+272 RQVKITT
-279 SQGRGTGMTLT
+279 SKGRGTGMTLT
-290 LKDAAGQPVS
+290 LKDAAGQPVA
-300 IPADTSGDYNVY
+300 IPADTSGSYAVY
-312 EFLTAPGVYTYEAR
+312 EFLTAPGTYTYEAR
-326 DTVRGSEYLLG
+326 DTVRGVDYQIG

-344 EGTGEQT
+344 EGSGEQT

-362 KSGWTADDFTTEV
+362 KDGWTADDFTTEV

-385 GKPHQFASYVGY
+385 GEPHQFASYVGY

-416 AAEGYQATQ
+416 AAEGYQATR
-425 PARETL
+425 PASQKL
-431 KTASGAA
+431 KAASGSA

-455 KGAHVVMTG
+455 KGAHVVMTD

-493 LVAGSSYIYRA
+493 LVAGNSYIYRA

-511 NASMFKFDGST
+511 NASMFKST
-522 SRYDLTKTMT
+522 GATTRYDLTKTMT

-576 QIANNSSTGMR
+576 QIANNSYTGMK

-628 TYDAMYVADSGWY
+628 TYDAMYVADSGWS

-687 KLDAEADVLYYTN
+687 KLDAEADVLYYTG
-700 DSGCQYTFQPASG
+700 DDGCQYTFRPAAG

-757 KISKDGADTYQ
+757 KISKGGADTYQ
-768 VITVKK
+768 VITAKK

-812 YNLYAYTS
+812 YCLYAYVS
-820 YTDPGSNDTV
+820 YTDPGSDDTV
-830 TGYKNLFQ
+830 TGYKDLFQ
-838 RHLFDRADGD
+838 RHLFDRADGND
-848 SCRTVEVKIPADW
+848 CRTVEVKIPADW

-893 STNVPNSYSSF
+893 STNVPNIGSYSSF

-946 SNDTVTIHA
+946 SNDTVTINA

-967 KWSYV
+967 EWSYV

-1037 SALTSDQYTLS
+1037 SALTSGQYTLS
-1048 PSLLETVGQQAITVT
+1048 PTLLETVGQQTITVT
-1063 FGQLTTTFE
+1063 FGQLTATFE

-1098 FDIFAKDGDG
+1098 FDVFAKDGDG
-1108 NKLPANEVT
+1108 KKLPASEVT

-1145 ENTVEIKAHKSS
+1145 ENTVVVKAHKSS
-1157 LTYTITYVKAEPG
+1157 VTYTITYVKAEPG

-1208 ARLLEERGFTYSNTG
+1208 ARLLEEKGFTYDNTG

-1237 ALAGIDPTGDSIP
+1237 ALADIDPTGDSIP
-1250 QALREKLEEKNF
+1250 QALREKLEEKGF

-1280 ASGWMYCLK
+1280 GSGWMYCLK

-1313 VAYGSDIGGGFAMGS
+1313 LALGSDIGGGYAMGT
-1328 GDSAGY
+1328 GGSAGY
-1334 FDMANK
+1334 YEVANK

-1401 QLTSVEKVP
+1401 QLTAVEKVP
-1410 ATCETAGVEAYWKCS
+1410 ATCETAGVEAYWKCN

-1434 EGKTETT
+1434 EGKTE
-1441 LEKLAIPATGHAYG
+1441 
-1455 EPVWKWNDDFTASA
+1455 
-1469 TFTCAN
+1469 
-1475 DTTHVETVNAAVTN
+1475 
-1489 EVTTEATCKA
+1489 
-1499 DGVRTYTAKVT
+1499 
-1510 FEGEEYTDTKT
+1510 
-1521 EVIPATGHAYGA
+1521 
-1533 PVWKWN
+1533 
-1539 DDFTASATFTCD
+1539 
-1551 NDASHVEKV
+1551 
-1560 DATVSSEVTEGSCE
+1560 
-1574 VGGTR
+1574 
-1579 TYTAKVTFEGKEYTD
+1579 
-1594 TKTEVIPA
+1594 
-1602 AGHTLTAV
+1602 
-1610 AEVPATCETAGVKA
+1610 
-1624 HWKCEVCGKLF
+1624 
-1635 SDAGGKT
+1635 
-1642 GTTLEKLAIPAT
+1642 TTLEKLAIPAT

-1682 HVKTVNAAVTNEV
+1682 HVETVNATVTNAVTTEATCKADGVRTYTAKVTFEDKEYTDTKTEVIPATGHTYGAPVWKWNDDFTASATFTCSNDASHVETVNATVTNEV
-1695 TTAAT
+1695 TTEAT
-1700 CKADG
+1700 CEVDG

-1724 TEVIPATGHAYGAPV
+1724 TEVIPATGHDTELVGA
-1739 WKWNDD
+1739 KD
-1745 FTASAT
+1745 
-1751 FTCGNDTSHVKN
+1751 
-1763 VTATVTNAVTTE
+1763 
-1775 ATCKADGV
+1775 ATCTEDG
-1783 RTYTAK
+1783 YTGNEVCK
-1789 VTFEGK
+1789 VCQT
-1795 EYTDTKTE
+1795 
-1803 TLPATGHAY
+1803 
-1812 GEPVWSWTDGFEAT
+1812 V
-1826 ATFTCANNDAH
+1826 
-1837 VKNVTA
+1837 VKQ
-1843 TVTNA
+1843 
-1848 VTTEAT
+1848 
-1854 CESTGVRTYTAKVT
+1854 G
-1868 FEDKE
+1868 
-1873 YTDTKT
+1873 

-1903 TPVEPGKPG
+1903 TPVEPGKP
-1912 EPSQPTQPEKPTT
+1912 QQPEKPTT

>member
-51 EYEFSR
+51 EYEFVD
-57 YVEYTAS
+57 YLTFAWED
-64 FENIP
+64 IP
-69 LYKVYVPTGTKTV
+69 HYKVTVPAGTKKV

-87 VYVNTSSGSSYV
+87 VYLDKAGSSGSGYTKEDGLNDWPAPVDYWS
-99 SEADFAE
+99 ADQ
-106 WMPGFEYWDPAAVG
+106 VG
-120 SSAPYTIETRTG
+120 SSAPYTIETRTSG
-132 SNQTK
+132 YEK
-137 NLSYVKTAS
+137 NLSLVKTR
-146 GWANGSNSY
+146 SY
-155 LLEFVEKDDSPAA
+155 ADTSSAYILEFVEKDDSPAA

-183 YTCGDKANAL
+183 YTCGDTANAL

-214 TDGFEDITDATQ
+214 ADGFKDITDATQ

-272 RQVKIIT
+272 RQVKITT

-493 LVAGSSYIYRA
+493 LVAGSSYFYRA

-628 TYDAMYVADSGWY
+628 TYDAMYVADSGWS

-657 VVVVEVGKNAANGPD
+657 VVVVEVGKNAAAGPD

-700 DSGCQYTFQPASG
+700 DSGCQYTFRPASG

-812 YNLYAYTS
+812 YCLYAYVS
-820 YTDPGSNDTV
+820 YTDPGSDDTV
-830 TGYKNLFQ
+830 TGYKDLFQ
-838 RHLFDRADGD
+838 RHLFDRADGND
-848 SCRTVEVKIPADW
+848 CRTVEVKIPANW

-893 STNVPNSYSSF
+893 STNVPYIGSYSSF

-922 DVTFSVKDDSGNAIN
+922 DVTFSMKDDSGNAID

-946 SNDTVTIHA
+946 SNDTVTINA

-1029 QAVTKRGT
+1029 QAVTRNGAST
-1037 SALTSDQYTLS
+1037 LSADQYTLS
-1048 PSLLETVGQQAITVT
+1048 PTLLKTVGQQAITVT

-1098 FDIFAKDGDG
+1098 FDVFAKDGDG
-1108 NKLPANEVT
+1108 NKLPASEVT

-1145 ENTVEIKAHKSS
+1145 VNTVVVKAHKAS

-1401 QLTSVEKVP
+1401 QLTAVEAVP

-1455 EPVWKWNDDFTASA
+1455 T
-1469 TFTCAN
+1469 
-1475 DTTHVETVNAAVTN
+1475 
-1489 EVTTEATCKA
+1489 
-1499 DGVRTYTAKVT
+1499 
-1510 FEGEEYTDTKT
+1510 
-1521 EVIPATGHAYGA
+1521 
-1533 PVWKWN
+1533 
-1539 DDFTASATFTCD
+1539 
-1551 NDASHVEKV
+1551 
-1560 DATVSSEVTEGSCE
+1560 
-1574 VGGTR
+1574 
-1579 TYTAKVTFEGKEYTD
+1579 
-1594 TKTEVIPA
+1594 
-1602 AGHTLTAV
+1602 
-1610 AEVPATCETAGVKA
+1610 
-1624 HWKCEVCGKLF
+1624 
-1635 SDAGGKT
+1635 
-1642 GTTLEKLAIPAT
+1642 
-1654 GHAYGAPVWKW
+1654 
-1665 NDDFTASATF
+1665 
-1675 TCGNDAS
+1675 
-1682 HVKTVNAAVTNEV
+1682 
-1695 TTAAT
+1695 
-1700 CKADG
+1700 
-1705 VRTYTAKVTF
+1705 
-1715 EGKEYTDTK
+1715 
-1724 TEVIPATGHAYGAPV
+1724 PV

-1763 VTATVTNAVTTE
+1763 VTAEVTSAVTTP
-1775 ATCKADGV
+1775 AAC
-1783 RTYTAK
+1783 
-1789 VTFEGK
+1789 
-1795 EYTDTKTE
+1795 E
-1803 TLPATGHAY
+1803 T
-1812 GEPVWSWTDGFEAT
+1812 
-1826 ATFTCANNDAH
+1826 
-1837 VKNVTA
+1837 
-1843 TVTNA
+1843 
-1848 VTTEAT
+1848 
-1854 CESTGVRTYTAKVT
+1854 TGVRTYTAKVT

-1879 EVIPALGHDYKD
+1879 EVIPATGHAYGEPVWKWNDDFKATATFTCTNDATHVENVTAEVTSAVTTPAACETTGVRTYTAKVTFEDKEYTDTKTEVIPATGHAYGEPVWSWTDDFKATATFTCANNDAHVENVTATVTNAVTTEATCEADGVRTYTAKVTFGGRDYTDTKTETLSATGHAYGTPVWKWNDDFTASATFTCGNDTSHVKNVTAEVTSAVTTPAACETTGVRTYTAKVTFEGKGYTDTKTETLPATSHDTELVGAKDATCTEDGYTGNEVCKVCQTVVKQGEVIPALGHDYKD

-1903 TPVEPGKPG
+1903 TPVEPGKP
-1912 EPSQPTQPEKPTT
+1912 
-1925 PDTPATGDSSNMTA
+1925 ATGDSSTLVLWLA
-1939 LWVVLAVAGLGIIA
+1939 LLAISGMA
-1953 LVVLLVTK
+1953 VTVIPSRKK
-1961 RKSKKD
+1961 RSR

>member
-51 EYEFSR
+51 EYEFVD
-57 YVEYTAS
+57 YLTFAWED
-64 FENIP
+64 IP
-69 LYKVYVPTGTKTV
+69 HYKVTVPAGTKKV

-87 VYVNTSSGSSYV
+87 VYLDKAGSSGSGYTKEDGLNDWPAPVDYWS
-99 SEADFAE
+99 ADQ
-106 WMPGFEYWDPAAVG
+106 VG
-120 SSAPYTIETRTG
+120 SSAPYTIETRTSG
-132 SNQTK
+132 YEK
-137 NLSYVKTAS
+137 NLSLVKTR
-146 GWANGSNSY
+146 SY
-155 LLEFVEKDDSPAA
+155 ADTSSAYILEFVEKDDSPAA

-214 TDGFEDITDATQ
+214 ADGFEDITDATQ
-226 SSYTPSTEAPG
+226 SSYTPSAEAPG

-257 TSAVAPVTVNVPEGM
+257 TSAVTPVTVNVPEGM

-300 IPADTSGDYNVY
+300 IPADTSGSYAVY

-385 GKPHQFASYVGY
+385 GEPHQFASYVGY

-464 IPSTTYGQ
+464 IPATTYGQ

-511 NASMFKFDGST
+511 ATSMFKFDGST

-576 QIANNSSTGMR
+576 QIANNSSTGMK

-628 TYDAMYVADSGWY
+628 TYDAMYVADSGWS

-687 KLDAEADVLYYTN
+687 KLDAEADVLYYTG
-700 DSGCQYTFQPASG
+700 DDGCQYTFRPAAG

-757 KISKDGADTYQ
+757 KISKGGADTYQ

-812 YNLYAYTS
+812 YNLYAYVS
-820 YTDPGSNDTV
+820 YTDPGSDDTV

-838 RHLFDRADGD
+838 RHLFDRADGND
-848 SCRTVEVKIPADW
+848 CRTVEVKIPANW

-893 STNVPNSYSSF
+893 STNVPYIGSYSSF

-922 DVTFSVKDDSGNAIN
+922 DVTFSMKDDSGNAID

-946 SNDTVTIHA
+946 SNDTVTINA

-991 DQAVNVELP
+991 DQAVHVELP

-1029 QAVTKRGT
+1029 QAVTRNGAST
-1037 SALTSDQYTLS
+1037 LSADQYTLS
-1048 PSLLETVGQQAITVT
+1048 PTLLKTVGQQAITVT

-1098 FDIFAKDGDG
+1098 FDVFAKDGDG
-1108 NKLPANEVT
+1108 NKLPASEVT

-1145 ENTVEIKAHKSS
+1145 VNTVVVKAHKSS

-1401 QLTSVEKVP
+1401 QLTAVEKVP

-1475 DTTHVETVNAAVTN
+1475 DATHVKNVTAEVTSAVT
-1489 EVTTEATCKA
+1489 T
-1499 DGVRTYTAKVT
+1499 
-1510 FEGEEYTDTKT
+1510 
-1521 EVIPATGHAYGA
+1521 
-1533 PVWKWN
+1533 
-1539 DDFTASATFTCD
+1539 
-1551 NDASHVEKV
+1551 
-1560 DATVSSEVTEGSCE
+1560 
-1574 VGGTR
+1574 
-1579 TYTAKVTFEGKEYTD
+1579 
-1594 TKTEVIPA
+1594 PA
-1602 AGHTLTAV
+1602 A
-1610 AEVPATCETAGVKA
+1610 CET
-1624 HWKCEVCGKLF
+1624 
-1635 SDAGGKT
+1635 T
-1642 GTTLEKLAIPAT
+1642 
-1654 GHAYGAPVWKW
+1654 
-1665 NDDFTASATF
+1665 
-1675 TCGNDAS
+1675 
-1682 HVKTVNAAVTNEV
+1682 
-1695 TTAAT
+1695 
-1700 CKADG
+1700 G

-1739 WKWNDD
+1739 WKWTDD
-1745 FTASAT
+1745 FKATAT
-1751 FTCGNDTSHVKN
+1751 FTCTNDATHVEN
-1763 VTATVTNAVTTE
+1763 VTAEVTSAVTTE

-1795 EYTDTKTE
+1795 EYTSSKTE
-1803 TLPATGHAY
+1803 VIPATGHAY
-1812 GEPVWSWTDGFEAT
+1812 GEPVWKWNDDFTAS
-1826 ATFTCANNDAH
+1826 ATFTCGNDASH

-1843 TVTNA
+1843 EVTSA
-1848 VTTEAT
+1848 VTTPAACEAD
-1854 CESTGVRTYTAKVT
+1854 GVRTYTAKVT

-1879 EVIPALGHDYKD
+1879 EVIPATSHDTELVGAKDVTCTEDGYTGDEVCKVCGVTVKQGEVLPALGHDYKD

-1903 TPVEPGKPG
+1903 TPVEPGKP
-1912 EPSQPTQPEKPTT
+1912 
-1925 PDTPATGDSSNMTA
+1925 ATGDSSTLVLWLA
-1939 LWVVLAVAGLGIIA
+1939 LLAVSGMA
-1953 LVVLLVTK
+1953 VTVIPSRKK
-1961 RKSKKD
+1961 RSR

>member
-51 EYEFSR
+51 EYEFVD
-57 YVEYTAS
+57 YLTFAWED
-64 FENIP
+64 IP
-69 LYKVYVPTGTKTV
+69 HYKVTVPAGTKKV

-87 VYVNTSSGSSYV
+87 VYLDKASSSGSGYTQKDGLNDWPPPVDYWS
-99 SEADFAE
+99 ADE
-106 WMPGFEYWDPAAVG
+106 VG
-120 SSAPYTIETRTG
+120 SSAPYTIETRTSG
-132 SNQTK
+132 YEK
-137 NLSYVKTAS
+137 NLSLVKTR
-146 GWANGSNSY
+146 SY
-155 LLEFVEKDDSPAA
+155 ADTSSAYILEFVEKDDSPAA

-183 YTCGDKANAL
+183 YTCGDTANAL

-214 TDGFEDITDATQ
+214 ADGFEDITDATQ

-237 SFWYRVVVTNT
+237 SFWYRVVVTNA

-472 GALVAASA
+472 GTLIPGDA

-522 SRYDLTKTMT
+522 RRYDLTKTMT

-628 TYDAMYVADSGWY
+628 TYDAMYVADSGWS

-687 KLDAEADVLYYTN
+687 KLDAEADVLYYTD

-768 VITVKK
+768 VITAKK

-812 YNLYAYTS
+812 YNLYAYAS

-838 RHLFDRADGD
+838 RHLFDRADGND
-848 SCRTVEVKIPADW
+848 CRTVEVKIPADW

-893 STNVPNSYSSF
+893 STNVPYIGSYSSF

-922 DVTFSVKDDSGNAIN
+922 DVTFSMKDDSGNAID

-946 SNDTVTIHA
+946 SNDTVTINA

-991 DQAVNVELP
+991 DQAVNVELS

-1029 QAVTKRGT
+1029 QAVTRNGAST
-1037 SALTSDQYTLS
+1037 LSADQYTLS
-1048 PSLLETVGQQAITVT
+1048 PTLLETVGQQTITVT

-1098 FDIFAKDGDG
+1098 FDVFAKDGDG
-1108 NKLPANEVT
+1108 NKLPASEVT

-1145 ENTVEIKAHKSS
+1145 INTVVVKAHKSS

-1401 QLTSVEKVP
+1401 QLTAVEKVP

-1469 TFTCAN
+1469 TFTC
-1475 DTTHVETVNAAVTN
+1475 
-1489 EVTTEATCKA
+1489 
-1499 DGVRTYTAKVT
+1499 
-1510 FEGEEYTDTKT
+1510 
-1521 EVIPATGHAYGA
+1521 
-1533 PVWKWN
+1533 
-1539 DDFTASATFTCD
+1539 
-1551 NDASHVEKV
+1551 
-1560 DATVSSEVTEGSCE
+1560 
-1574 VGGTR
+1574 
-1579 TYTAKVTFEGKEYTD
+1579 
-1594 TKTEVIPA
+1594 
-1602 AGHTLTAV
+1602 
-1610 AEVPATCETAGVKA
+1610 
-1624 HWKCEVCGKLF
+1624 
-1635 SDAGGKT
+1635 
-1642 GTTLEKLAIPAT
+1642 
-1654 GHAYGAPVWKW
+1654 
-1665 NDDFTASATF
+1665 
-1675 TCGNDAS
+1675 GNDAS
-1682 HVKTVNAAVTNEV
+1682 HVKNVTAEVTSAVTTPAACE
-1695 TTAAT
+1695 TT
-1700 CKADG
+1700 G

-1739 WKWNDD
+1739 WKWTDD
-1745 FTASAT
+1745 FKATAT
-1751 FTCGNDTSHVKN
+1751 FTCTNDATHVEN
-1763 VTATVTNAVTTE
+1763 VTAEVTSAVTTE

-1795 EYTDTKTE
+1795 EYTSSKTE
-1803 TLPATGHAY
+1803 VIPATGHAY
-1812 GEPVWSWTDGFEAT
+1812 GEPVWKWNDDFTAS
-1826 ATFTCANNDAH
+1826 ATFTCGNDASH

-1843 TVTNA
+1843 EVTSA
-1848 VTTEAT
+1848 VTTPAACEAD
-1854 CESTGVRTYTAKVT
+1854 GVRTYTAKVT

-1879 EVIPALGHDYKD
+1879 EVIPATSHDTELVGAKDVTCTEDGYTGDEVCKVCGVTVKQGEVLPALGHDYKD

-1912 EPSQPTQPEKPTT
+1912 DSGKPTTPEKPAEPSQPTT

-1939 LWVVLAVAGLGIIA
+1939 LWVVLTVAGLGIIA

-1961 RKSKKD
+1961 RSKKQNG

>member
-26 LPVSAWAAADAKPE
+26 LPVSAWAATDAKPE

-51 EYEFSR
+51 DYEFSR

-183 YTCGDKANAL
+183 YTCGDTANAL

-214 TDGFEDITDATQ
+214 ADGFEDITDATQ

-237 SFWYRVVVTNT
+237 SFWYRVVVTNA

-628 TYDAMYVADSGWY
+628 TYDAMYVADSGWS

-657 VVVVEVGKNAANGPD
+657 VVVVEVGKNAAAGPD

-687 KLDAEADVLYYTN
+687 KLDAEADVLYYTG
-700 DSGCQYTFQPASG
+700 DDGCQYTFRPAAG

-812 YNLYAYTS
+812 YNLYAYAS
-820 YTDPGSNDTV
+820 YTDPGSDDTV

-838 RHLFDRADGD
+838 RHLFDRADGND
-848 SCRTVEVKIPADW
+848 CRTVEVKIPADW
-861 DADEPYVLTDG
+861 DADKPYVLTDG

-886 RNSLPDL
+886 RNSLPNL
-893 STNVPNSYSSF
+893 STNVPYIGSYSSF

-922 DVTFSVKDDSGNAIN
+922 DVTFSMKDDSGNAID

-946 SNDTVTIHA
+946 SNDTVTINA

-1029 QAVTKRGT
+1029 QAVTRNGAST
-1037 SALTSDQYTLS
+1037 LSADQYTLS
-1048 PSLLETVGQQAITVT
+1048 PTLLKTVGQQTITVT

-1098 FDIFAKDGDG
+1098 FDVFAKDGDG
-1108 NKLPANEVT
+1108 NKLPASEVT

-1145 ENTVEIKAHKSS
+1145 VNTVVVKAHKAS

-1387 DAALADLPDPPVGH
+1387 DAALADLPNPPVGH
-1401 QLTSVEKVP
+1401 QLTAVEKVP

-1455 EPVWKWNDDFTASA
+1455 
-1469 TFTCAN
+1469 
-1475 DTTHVETVNAAVTN
+1475 
-1489 EVTTEATCKA
+1489 
-1499 DGVRTYTAKVT
+1499 
-1510 FEGEEYTDTKT
+1510 
-1521 EVIPATGHAYGA
+1521 
-1533 PVWKWN
+1533 
-1539 DDFTASATFTCD
+1539 
-1551 NDASHVEKV
+1551 
-1560 DATVSSEVTEGSCE
+1560 
-1574 VGGTR
+1574 
-1579 TYTAKVTFEGKEYTD
+1579 
-1594 TKTEVIPA
+1594 
-1602 AGHTLTAV
+1602 
-1610 AEVPATCETAGVKA
+1610 
-1624 HWKCEVCGKLF
+1624 
-1635 SDAGGKT
+1635 
-1642 GTTLEKLAIPAT
+1642 
-1654 GHAYGAPVWKW
+1654 APVWKW

-1675 TCGNDAS
+1675 TCGNDTS
-1682 HVKTVNAAVTNEV
+1682 HVKNVTAEVTSAVTTPAACETTGVRTYTAKVTFEDKEYTDTKTEVIPATGHAYGEPVWKWNDDFTASATFTCGNDTSHVEKVNATVTNEV
-1695 TTAAT
+1695 TTEAT
-1700 CKADG
+1700 CETDG

-1763 VTATVTNAVTTE
+1763 VTAEVTSAVTTPAACE
-1775 ATCKADGV
+1775 TTGV

-1789 VTFEGK
+1789 VTFEGE

-1803 TLPATGHAY
+1803 VIPATGHAY
-1812 GEPVWSWTDGFEAT
+1812 GEPVWKWNDDFTAS
-1826 ATFTCANNDAH
+1826 ATFTCANDATH

-1843 TVTNA
+1843 EVTSA
-1848 VTTEAT
+1848 VTTPAA
-1854 CESTGVRTYTAKVT
+1854 CETTGVRTYTAKVT

-1879 EVIPALGHDYKD
+1879 ETLPALGHDYKD

-1903 TPVEPGKPG
+1903 TPVEPGKP
-1912 EPSQPTQPEKPTT
+1912 
-1925 PDTPATGDSSNMTA
+1925 ATGDSSTLVLWLA
-1939 LWVVLAVAGLGIIA
+1939 LLAISGMA
-1953 LVVLLVTK
+1953 VTVIPSRKK
-1961 RKSKKD
+1961 RSR